1 MRQIF
6 KRLLAPL
13 LLMTA
18 LPTSVS
24 QADGIRL
31 VGPTGEV
38 QSSPSFSEQVER
50 ANSPLPVSDEP
61 SRFYGPTS
69 ANETLWSIAS
79 KLRPAN
85 NVSVQ
90 QTLLAIYR
98 LNPQA
103 FENQNIHSLVPG
115 STLRVPSLAQVRS
128 ASTEQAVTVMKAH
141 QDKLNATSRPI
152 APTPV
157 TRPVKVTPVTRP
169 VKVTPATPA
178 QAVSETVKVESQV
191 DTTPVKTPDVPQV
204 KTLEKQLEMSES
216 ELTALEEKN
225 HNLRLMLA
233 EVQSEVDGLKTE
245 LGDENR
251 IRSEVEK
258 LLAEEKAKLEE
269 QQRMQPSAFDQFLS
283 NGWMVAAAA
292 LIPGALIGLLIVMLL
307 GRRKEA
313 EPSASETQTEAPLT
327 PPPMSDS
334 DLDDLT
340 DDLTLDDD
348 LFSDSDDNSE
358 LLFDDTMGDDEND
371 VFGDLDDSDL
381 DFNLE
386 GEDGEDPFA
395 SIGDDGDLDTDFDD
409 FDSSNNGISV
419 KGSDKAL
426 GLEEMERALD
436 EVSPE
441 LEITDDEESDFDLSG
456 ENVGMSEDDLAELLA
471 SDEPTEDLGDSA
483 LDQSMLDDLF
493 SNLGDDDEVDEFD
506 LGLDEDSAAAPTEN
520 KQMSDAMSGTMASD
534 EDIDQLLAQFDEP
547 VIDESELETPSS
559 LDELESL
566 LESGADDTQDD
577 LSTSLLDEMLEQASD
592 DEVSLDP
599 LDELEALAGLSDDE
613 IEVSPT
619 DTELLDELLEA
630 DEEESLDE
638 FDPLSELEEL
648 AAFGQDEVVPE
659 LDENS
664 TDLLDELLE
673 SAPESDE
680 SLEWPEEELA
690 TAEESDLF
698 DELIGLDE
706 SDKAQEGDAAEPFDF
721 AAELDAAL
729 DSSEDFVELSVSE
742 PAIEEGNTEG
752 DLVDNTAIDDLL
764 DDVLPLEEASPKQD
778 EPTAEVEELV
788 ESIDSPMAGDEFE
801 PTEFNS
807 SHFVE
812 DLANVAPT
820 LDPLLDA
827 FPEDIEEASTAEA
840 ELDTDPQT
848 LQESLEDST
857 EALLEEAA
865 PSEPVLPTEQLV
877 DLPVEEGETGDIDD
891 IDAQDDQNDDWLQA
905 AIDEVES
912 PRQSID
918 EYEPTTQTETSEQ
931 ELLSD
936 HEIATTAPEL
946 DVEES
951 QEPQEEDWLQ
961 SAIDEVES
969 PQIDSELHE
978 VDSDERIASTSL
990 ATEVTEEALDGH
1002 PDDAMLSELDDTQ
1015 AQDDEL
1021 VDLVDDIAE
1030 PVSTDAEALLAQD
1043 IEDAQELEAT
1053 ATEMPLEEPVHETPT
1068 PNAVPNEFGTPV
1080 EEDWAE
1086 AETLFDGLVT
1096 DSELPQAQQEE
1107 SLAGLAEAEST
1118 AEQDDSLDDLELL
1131 EFDEEDALEALAD
1144 ESAQE
1149 ANAVLGEDAIG
1160 LDELALNEFGEDDE
1174 LAVLADEPGF
1184 AEPSLE
1190 SELEDIDLDE
1200 LDFPEFG
1207 EEEALASLEEE
1218 PMLSEVELSES
1229 ELATPPIDETE
1240 LLEQAESAVT
1250 DLGSIEF
1257 DESELPEFGE
1267 EDALSAMADGPS
1279 LADFELDEPVE
1290 EGEIDLADEVEFDEL
1305 ELPEFGEEEAL
1316 AAIADE
1322 PSYDAPVV
1330 EEEVFAAEEPAVESD
1345 ITSEESA
1352 LDDVLEPSEVA
1363 TDNVES
1369 AEEQAQAETTDDVFD
1384 FDELEL
1390 PEFGEDEALAAM
1402 ADEPSYDAP
1411 VVEEEVFAA
1420 EEPAVES
1427 EVTSEESALD
1437 DVLEPSEV
1445 ADDNV
1450 ESAEEQAQAETT
1462 DDAFDFD
1469 ELELP
1474 EFGEDEAL
1482 AAMADEPS
1490 YDAPVVEEDAF
1501 ATEEPAVESEIT
1513 SDESALD
1520 EVLEPSEAATDNVES
1535 AEEQAQAETTDDAFD
1550 FDELELPVFGED
1562 EALVAMAD
1570 EPSYDAPLVEEE
1582 AFAAEE
1588 PAVESEVTSEESA
1601 LDDVLEPSEAATDNV
1616 ESAEEQV
1623 QAEITDDAFDV
1634 DELELPEFGEDE
1646 AAEAVAS
1653 EPNIEPD
1660 AEPEAESD
1668 DFEIDDIELPEFGE
1682 EDAIVSVAE
1691 ELEEAPI
1698 TSEPEEQD
1706 YHFDSLELPSI
1717 EESGELNTVNKLHIN
1732 PSSYEEQDA
1741 LFDVFA
1747 QEAGFNIA
1755 EEEVLHS
1762 EFDEAAMA
1770 HLLSEDA
1777 LDDNFFPE
1785 SPDDEMAASAGM
1797 DIEAMLEVGGDDWN
1811 GFKLPDNPS
1820 AEVTSD
1826 VPAEE
1831 REIWSS
1837 EEALRQPNIDEENW
1851 AEQDDFDPKKNQYM
1865 TIDELM
1871 AQVDGDEVEFEEEDL
1886 KLDVGLDEFPDV
1898 IGDISNVDVD
1908 ENAEASGKLDL
1919 AKIYIEMNDAEGAI
1933 KLLEE
1938 AIVYGDDDVRREA
1951 KNLIDMINGR

>member
-98 LNPQA
+98 LNPLA

-157 TRPVKVTPVTRP
+157 TRPVKVTP
-169 VKVTPATPA
+169 ATPA
-178 QAVSETVKVESQV
+178 QAVSETVKVESPV
-191 DTTPVKTPDVPQV
+191 DTTPVKAPDVPQV

-547 VIDESELETPSS
+547 VIDESELETQSS

-599 LDELEALAGLSDDE
+599 LDELEALAGLTDDE

-706 SDKAQEGDAAEPFDF
+706 SDKAQEDDAAESFDF

-742 PAIEEGNTEG
+742 PAIEEVSAEV
-752 DLVDNTAIDDLL
+752 DSVDNTAIDELL
-764 DDVLPLEEASPKQD
+764 DDVLPLEEASPEQD
-778 EPTAEVEELV
+778 ELTAEVEELV
-788 ESIDSPMAGDEFE
+788 ESIDSPMADDEFE

-807 SHFVE
+807 SHFAE

-827 FPEDIEEASTAEA
+827 FPEDIEEVSTAEA
-840 ELDTDPQT
+840 ELNTDPQN
-848 LQESLEDST
+848 LQESLDDST
-857 EALLEEAA
+857 ESLLEEAA
-865 PSEPVLPTEQLV
+865 PSESVLPTELLA
-877 DLPVEEGETGDIDD
+877 DLPLEEGESGDADD
-891 IDAQDDQNDDWLQA
+891 IDAQDDQDDDWLQA

-918 EYEPTTQTETSEQ
+918 EYEPTTQTETAEQ

-1021 VDLVDDIAE
+1021 VDLIDDIAE

-1229 ELATPPIDETE
+1229 DLATPPIDETE

-1305 ELPEFGEEEAL
+1305 ELPEFGEDEAL
-1316 AAIADE
+1316 AAMADE
-1322 PSYDAPVV
+1322 PSYDAPVM
-1330 EEEVFAAEEPAVESD
+1330 EEDAFAAEEPAVESD
-1345 ITSEESA
+1345 ITSDDSA
-1352 LDDVLEPSEVA
+1352 LDEVLEPSEVA

-1668 DFEIDDIELPEFGE
+1668 DFEIDELDLPEFGE

-1717 EESGELNTVNKLHIN
+1717 EESGELNTVNKPHIN

-1755 EEEVLHS
+1755 EDEVLHS

-1770 HLLSEDA
+1770 DLLSEDA

>member
-141 QDKLNATSRPI
+141 QDKLNATPRPI
-152 APTPV
+152 AP
-157 TRPVKVTPVTRP
+157 TPVTRP

-178 QAVSETVKVESQV
+178 QAVSETVKVEPQI
-191 DTTPVKTPDVPQV
+191 DTTPVKTPEVPQV

-358 LLFDDTMGDDEND
+358 LLFDDSMGEDEND

-493 SNLGDDDEVDEFD
+493 SNLGDDDEADEFD

-547 VIDESELETPSS
+547 VIDESELDTQSS

-673 SAPESDE
+673 SAPEGDE
-680 SLEWPEEELA
+680 SLEWPEEELV

-706 SDKAQEGDAAEPFDF
+706 SDKAQEDDAAEPFDF

-742 PAIEEGNTEG
+742 PAIEEGNAEG
-752 DLVDNTAIDDLL
+752 DLVDNSAIDDLL

-778 EPTAEVEELV
+778 EPAVEVEELV
-788 ESIDSPMAGDEFE
+788 EAIDSPMAGDEFE

-827 FPEDIEEASTAEA
+827 FPEDIEEGSTAEA
-840 ELDTDPQT
+840 ELDTDPQP
-848 LQESLEDST
+848 LQESLDDSS

-865 PSEPVLPTEQLV
+865 PSEPVLPSSDPLA
-877 DLPVEEGETGDIDD
+877 DLPLEEGETSDVDD
-891 IDAQDDQNDDWLQA
+891 IDAQDDQDDDWLQA

-912 PRQSID
+912 PLDSID
-918 EYEPTTQTETSEQ
+918 EHESTTQTETSEQ

-936 HEIATTAPEL
+936 HEIATTTPEL

-969 PQIDSELHE
+969 PHIDLEQHE
-978 VDSDERIASTSL
+978 VDSDEHLASTPL
-990 ATEVTEEALDGH
+990 ATEVTEEALDEH
-1002 PDDAMLSELDDTQ
+1002 PDDAMLSELDDTP

-1043 IEDAQELEAT
+1043 IEDAQALEAPS
-1053 ATEMPLEEPVHETPT
+1053 AEMPLEEPVLETPT
-1068 PNAVPNEFGTPV
+1068 PNAVPNEFGTPI

-1086 AETLFDGLVT
+1086 AETLFDGLAT
-1096 DSELPQAQQEE
+1096 DSELPQTQQEE

-1131 EFDEEDALEALAD
+1131 EFDEDDALEALAD
-1144 ESAQE
+1144 ESVQE

-1160 LDELALNEFGEDDE
+1160 LDELALTEFGEDDE

-1229 ELATPPIDETE
+1229 DLATPPIDETE

-1250 DLGSIEF
+1250 DLDDIEF
-1257 DESELPEFGE
+1257 DENGLPEFGE
-1267 EDALSAMADGPS
+1267 EDALSAMADEPS
-1279 LADFELDEPVE
+1279 LADFELDEPVA
-1290 EGEIDLADEVEFDEL
+1290 EGEIDLADEV
-1305 ELPEFGEEEAL
+1305 
-1316 AAIADE
+1316 
-1322 PSYDAPVV
+1322 
-1330 EEEVFAAEEPAVESD
+1330 
-1345 ITSEESA
+1345 
-1352 LDDVLEPSEVA
+1352 
-1363 TDNVES
+1363 
-1369 AEEQAQAETTDDVFD
+1369 D

-1411 VVEEEVFAA
+1411 VVEEDAFAA

-1427 EVTSEESALD
+1427 ETTSDESTLDDVLEPSEAATDNAKSAEEQVQAETADDAFDVDELELPEFGEDEALAAMADEPSYDAPVVEEEAFATEEPAVESEITSDESALD
-1437 DVLEPSEV
+1437 DVLEPSKAV
-1445 ADDNV
+1445 TDNV
-1450 ESAEEQAQAETT
+1450 ESAEEQAQVETT

-1490 YDAPVVEEDAF
+1490 YDAPVVEEEAF
-1501 ATEEPAVESEIT
+1501 AAEEPAVESEIT

-1520 EVLEPSEAATDNVES
+1520 DVLEPSKAATDNVES

-1550 FDELELPVFGED
+1550 FDELELPEFGED
-1562 EALVAMAD
+1562 EALAAIVD
-1570 EPSYDAPLVEEE
+1570 EPSYDAPVVEEE

-1588 PAVESEVTSEESA
+1588 PAVEFEITSDESA
-1601 LDDVLEPSEAATDNV
+1601 LDDVLEPSKAATDNA
-1616 ESAEEQV
+1616 ESAEEQA
-1623 QAEITDDAFDV
+1623 QAETTDDAFDF

-1691 ELEEAPI
+1691 ELDEAPI

-1717 EESGELNTVNKLHIN
+1717 EESGELNTVNKPHIN

-1770 HLLSEDA
+1770 DLLSEEA

-1826 VPAEE
+1826 VPADE

-1908 ENAEASGKLDL
+1908 ENAEAAGKLDL

-1938 AIVYGDDDVRREA
+1938 AIVYGDDVVRREA

>member
-141 QDKLNATSRPI
+141 QDKLNATPRPI

-157 TRPVKVTPVTRP
+157 TRPVKVTP
-169 VKVTPATPA
+169 ATPV
-178 QAVSETVKVESQV
+178 QAVSETVKVESQI
-191 DTTPVKTPDVPQV
+191 DTTPVKAPEVPQV

-358 LLFDDTMGDDEND
+358 LLFDDSMGEDEND

-506 LGLDEDSAAAPTEN
+506 LGLDEDSAAAPTKN

-547 VIDESELETPSS
+547 VIDESELDTQSS

-673 SAPESDE
+673 SAPESEE

-706 SDKAQEGDAAEPFDF
+706 SDKAQEDD

-742 PAIEEGNTEG
+742 PAIEEGNAEG

-778 EPTAEVEELV
+778 EPAAEVEELV
-788 ESIDSPMAGDEFE
+788 EAIDSPMAGDEFE

-827 FPEDIEEASTAEA
+827 FPEDIEEGTAAEA
-840 ELDTDPQT
+840 ELDTDPQL
-848 LQESLEDST
+848 LQESLDDSS

-865 PSEPVLPTEQLV
+865 PSEPVLPSDPLA
-877 DLPVEEGETGDIDD
+877 DLPLEEGESGDVDD
-891 IDAQDDQNDDWLQA
+891 IDAQDDQDDDWLQA

-912 PRQSID
+912 PLDSID
-918 EYEPTTQTETSEQ
+918 EYQSTTQTETAEQ

-936 HEIATTAPEL
+936 HEIATTTPEL

-969 PQIDSELHE
+969 PHIDLEQHE
-978 VDSDERIASTSL
+978 VDSDEHLASTSL
-990 ATEVTEEALDGH
+990 ATEVTEEALDEH
-1002 PDDAMLSELDDTQ
+1002 PDDAMLSELDNTP
-1015 AQDDEL
+1015 AQDDAL

-1043 IEDAQELEAT
+1043 IEDAQALEAPS
-1053 ATEMPLEEPVHETPT
+1053 AEMHLEEPALETPT
-1068 PNAVPNEFGTPV
+1068 PNAVPNEFGTPI

-1086 AETLFDGLVT
+1086 AETLFDGLAT
-1096 DSELPQAQQEE
+1096 DSELPQTQQEE

-1131 EFDEEDALEALAD
+1131 EFDEDDALEALAD
-1144 ESAQE
+1144 ESVQE

-1160 LDELALNEFGEDDE
+1160 LDELALTEFGEDDE
-1174 LAVLADEPGF
+1174 LSVLADEPGF

-1229 ELATPPIDETE
+1229 DLATPPIDETE

-1250 DLGSIEF
+1250 DLDDIEF
-1257 DESELPEFGE
+1257 DENELPEFGE
-1267 EDALSAMADGPS
+1267 EDALSAMTDEPS

-1290 EGEIDLADEVEFDEL
+1290 EGEIDLADEV
-1305 ELPEFGEEEAL
+1305 
-1316 AAIADE
+1316 
-1322 PSYDAPVV
+1322 
-1330 EEEVFAAEEPAVESD
+1330 
-1345 ITSEESA
+1345 
-1352 LDDVLEPSEVA
+1352 
-1363 TDNVES
+1363 
-1369 AEEQAQAETTDDVFD
+1369 
-1384 FDELEL
+1384 
-1390 PEFGEDEALAAM
+1390 
-1402 ADEPSYDAP
+1402 
-1411 VVEEEVFAA
+1411 
-1420 EEPAVES
+1420 
-1427 EVTSEESALD
+1427 
-1437 DVLEPSEV
+1437 
-1445 ADDNV
+1445 
-1450 ESAEEQAQAETT
+1450 
-1462 DDAFDFD
+1462 DFD

-1501 ATEEPAVESEIT
+1501 AAEEPAVESEIT
-1513 SDESALD
+1513 SDKPTLD
-1520 EVLEPSEAATDNVES
+1520 E
-1535 AEEQAQAETTDDAFD
+1535 
-1550 FDELELPVFGED
+1550 
-1562 EALVAMAD
+1562 
-1570 EPSYDAPLVEEE
+1570 
-1582 AFAAEE
+1582 
-1588 PAVESEVTSEESA
+1588 
-1601 LDDVLEPSEAATDNV
+1601 VLEPSEAATDNV

-1623 QAEITDDAFDV
+1623 QAETTDDAFDV

-1646 AAEAVAS
+1646 ALAAMADEPSYDAPIVEEDAFAAEDPVVES
-1653 EPNIEPD
+1653 EITSEESALDDVLEPS
-1660 AEPEAESD
+1660 EAETDNVESAEEQAQTETTDDAFDVDELELPEFGEDEALAAMADEPSYDAPVVEEEAFATEEPVVESEITSD
-1668 DFEIDDIELPEFGE
+1668 ESALDDVLEPSKAATDNAESAEEQVQAETTDDAFDVDELELPEFGEDEALAAMADEPSYDAPVVEEEAFAAEEPAVESEITSEESALDDVLEPSKAATDNVENAEEQAQVETTDDEFDVDELELPEFGE

-1691 ELEEAPI
+1691 ELDEAPI

-1717 EESGELNTVNKLHIN
+1717 EESGELNTVNKPHIN

-1770 HLLSEDA
+1770 DLLSEEA

-1826 VPAEE
+1826 VPADE

-1908 ENAEASGKLDL
+1908 ENAEAAGKLDL

-1938 AIVYGDDDVRREA
+1938 AIVYGDDVVRREA

>member
-141 QDKLNATSRPI
+141 QDKLNATPRTI

-157 TRPVKVTPVTRP
+157 TRPVKA
-169 VKVTPATPA
+169 TPATPA
-178 QAVSETVKVESQV
+178 QAVSETVKVEPPV
-191 DTTPVKTPDVPQV
+191 DTTPVKTPEVPQV

-358 LLFDDTMGDDEND
+358 LLFDDSMGEDEND

-493 SNLGDDDEVDEFD
+493 SNLGDDDEADEFD

-547 VIDESELETPSS
+547 VIDESELDTQSS

-680 SLEWPEEELA
+680 SLEWPEEELV

-706 SDKAQEGDAAEPFDF
+706 SDKAQEDDAAEPFDF

-742 PAIEEGNTEG
+742 PAIEEGSPEG
-752 DLVDNTAIDDLL
+752 DLVDNSAIDDLL

-778 EPTAEVEELV
+778 EQAAEVEELV
-788 ESIDSPMAGDEFE
+788 EAIDSSMAGDEFE

-827 FPEDIEEASTAEA
+827 FPEDIEEGSTAEA
-840 ELDTDPQT
+840 ELDTDPQP
-848 LQESLEDST
+848 LQESLDDSS

-865 PSEPVLPTEQLV
+865 PSEPVLPSDPLA
-877 DLPVEEGETGDIDD
+877 DLPLKEGESGDADDIDD
-891 IDAQDDQNDDWLQA
+891 QDDQDDDWLQA

-912 PRQSID
+912 PLDSID
-918 EYEPTTQTETSEQ
+918 EYESTTQTETSEQ

-936 HEIATTAPEL
+936 HEIATTTPEL

-969 PQIDSELHE
+969 PHIDLEQHE
-978 VDSDERIASTSL
+978 VDSDEHLASTPL
-990 ATEVTEEALDGH
+990 ATEVTEEALDEH
-1002 PDDAMLSELDDTQ
+1002 PDDTMLSELDDTP

-1043 IEDAQELEAT
+1043 IEDAQALEAPS
-1053 ATEMPLEEPVHETPT
+1053 AEMPLEEPVLETPT
-1068 PNAVPNEFGTPV
+1068 PNAVPNEFGTPI

-1086 AETLFDGLVT
+1086 AETLFDALAT
-1096 DSELPQAQQEE
+1096 DSELPQTQQEE
-1107 SLAGLAEAEST
+1107 SLAGLTEAEST

-1131 EFDEEDALEALAD
+1131 EFDEDDALEALAD
-1144 ESAQE
+1144 ESVQE

-1160 LDELALNEFGEDDE
+1160 LDELALTEFGEDDE

-1229 ELATPPIDETE
+1229 DLATPPIDETE

-1250 DLGSIEF
+1250 DLDDIAF
-1257 DESELPEFGE
+1257 DENELPEFGE
-1267 EDALSAMADGPS
+1267 EDALSAMADEPS
-1279 LADFELDEPVE
+1279 LADFELDEPVA
-1290 EGEIDLADEVEFDEL
+1290 EGEIDLADEV
-1305 ELPEFGEEEAL
+1305 
-1316 AAIADE
+1316 
-1322 PSYDAPVV
+1322 
-1330 EEEVFAAEEPAVESD
+1330 
-1345 ITSEESA
+1345 
-1352 LDDVLEPSEVA
+1352 
-1363 TDNVES
+1363 
-1369 AEEQAQAETTDDVFD
+1369 
-1384 FDELEL
+1384 
-1390 PEFGEDEALAAM
+1390 
-1402 ADEPSYDAP
+1402 
-1411 VVEEEVFAA
+1411 
-1420 EEPAVES
+1420 
-1427 EVTSEESALD
+1427 
-1437 DVLEPSEV
+1437 
-1445 ADDNV
+1445 
-1450 ESAEEQAQAETT
+1450 
-1462 DDAFDFD
+1462 DFD

-1501 ATEEPAVESEIT
+1501 AAEEPVVESDIT

-1550 FDELELPVFGED
+1550 VDELELPEFGED
-1562 EALVAMAD
+1562 EALAAMAD
-1570 EPSYDAPLVEEE
+1570 EPSYDAPVVEED
-1582 AFAAEE
+1582 AFATGE
-1588 PAVESEVTSEESA
+1588 PAVESEITSEESA
-1601 LDDVLEPSEAATDNV
+1601 LDDVLEPSKAATDNAESEEEQAQTETTDDAFDVDELELPEFGEDEALAAMADEPSYDAPVVEEDAFAAEEPAVESETTSDESALDKVLEPSKAATDNV

-1634 DELELPEFGEDE
+1634 DELELPEFGEDEALAAMADEPSYDAPVVEEDAFAAEEPAVESEITSEESALDEGLEPSKAATDNVESAEEQAQVETTDDAFDFDELELPEFGEDE

-1691 ELEEAPI
+1691 ELDEAPI

-1717 EESGELNTVNKLHIN
+1717 EESGELNTVNKPHIN

-1755 EEEVLHS
+1755 EDEVLHS

-1770 HLLSEDA
+1770 DLLSEEA

-1826 VPAEE
+1826 VPADE

-1908 ENAEASGKLDL
+1908 ENAEAAGKLDL

-1938 AIVYGDDDVRREA
+1938 AIVYGDDVVRREA

>member
-157 TRPVKVTPVTRP
+157 TRPVKVTP
-169 VKVTPATPA
+169 ATPA
-178 QAVSETVKVESQV
+178 QAVSETVKVEPQI

-547 VIDESELETPSS
+547 VIDESELETQSS

-599 LDELEALAGLSDDE
+599 LDELEALAGLTDDE

-706 SDKAQEGDAAEPFDF
+706 SDKAQEDDAAESFDF

-742 PAIEEGNTEG
+742 PAIEEVSAEV
-752 DLVDNTAIDDLL
+752 DSVDNTAIDELL
-764 DDVLPLEEASPKQD
+764 DDVLPLEEASPEQD
-778 EPTAEVEELV
+778 ELTAEVEELV
-788 ESIDSPMAGDEFE
+788 ESIDSPMADDEFE

-807 SHFVE
+807 SHFAE

-827 FPEDIEEASTAEA
+827 FPEDIEEVSTAEA
-840 ELDTDPQT
+840 ELNTDPQN
-848 LQESLEDST
+848 LQESLDDST
-857 EALLEEAA
+857 ESLLEEAA
-865 PSEPVLPTEQLV
+865 PSESVLPTELLA
-877 DLPVEEGETGDIDD
+877 DLPLEEGESGDSDD
-891 IDAQDDQNDDWLQA
+891 IDAQDDQDDDWLQA

-918 EYEPTTQTETSEQ
+918 EYEPTTQTETAEQ

-1717 EESGELNTVNKLHIN
+1717 EESGELNTVNKPHIN

-1898 IGDISNVDVD
+1898 IGGISNVDVD

>member
-141 QDKLNATSRPI
+141 QDKLNATPRPI
-152 APTPV
+152 AP
-157 TRPVKVTPVTRP
+157 TPVTRP

-178 QAVSETVKVESQV
+178 QAVSETVKVEPPV
-191 DTTPVKTPDVPQV
+191 DTTPVKAPEAPQV

-358 LLFDDTMGDDEND
+358 LLFDDSMGEDEND

-493 SNLGDDDEVDEFD
+493 SNLGDDDEADEFD

-547 VIDESELETPSS
+547 VIDESELDTQSS

-566 LESGADDTQDD
+566 LESGADDKQDD

-599 LDELEALAGLSDDE
+599 LDELEALAGLNDDE

-680 SLEWPEEELA
+680 SLEWPEEELV

-706 SDKAQEGDAAEPFDF
+706 SDKAQEDDAAEPFDF

-742 PAIEEGNTEG
+742 PAIEEGSPEG
-752 DLVDNTAIDDLL
+752 DLVDNSAIDDLL

-778 EPTAEVEELV
+778 EQAAEVEELV
-788 ESIDSPMAGDEFE
+788 EAIDSSMAGDEFE

-827 FPEDIEEASTAEA
+827 FPEDIEEGCNAEA
-840 ELDTDPQT
+840 ELDTDPQP
-848 LQESLEDST
+848 LQESLDDSS

-865 PSEPVLPTEQLV
+865 PSEPVLPSDPLA
-877 DLPVEEGETGDIDD
+877 DLPLEEGETSDVDD
-891 IDAQDDQNDDWLQA
+891 IDAQDDQDDDWLQA

-912 PRQSID
+912 PLDSID
-918 EYEPTTQTETSEQ
+918 EHESTTQTETSEQ

-936 HEIATTAPEL
+936 HEIATTTPEL

-969 PQIDSELHE
+969 PHIDLEQHE
-978 VDSDERIASTSL
+978 VDSDEHLASTPL
-990 ATEVTEEALDGH
+990 ATEVTEEALDEH
-1002 PDDAMLSELDDTQ
+1002 PDDTMLSELDDTP
-1015 AQDDEL
+1015 AQDDAL

-1043 IEDAQELEAT
+1043 IEDAQALEAPS
-1053 ATEMPLEEPVHETPT
+1053 AEMPLEEPVHETPT
-1068 PNAVPNEFGTPV
+1068 PNAVPNEFGTPI

-1086 AETLFDGLVT
+1086 AETLFDGLAT
-1096 DSELPQAQQEE
+1096 DSELPQTQQEE

-1131 EFDEEDALEALAD
+1131 EFDEDDALDALAD
-1144 ESAQE
+1144 ESVQE

-1160 LDELALNEFGEDDE
+1160 LDELALTEFGEDDE

-1218 PMLSEVELSES
+1218 PMISEVELSES
-1229 ELATPPIDETE
+1229 DLATPPIDETE

-1250 DLGSIEF
+1250 DLDDIEF
-1257 DESELPEFGE
+1257 DENELPEFGE
-1267 EDALSAMADGPS
+1267 EDALSAMADEPS

-1290 EGEIDLADEVEFDEL
+1290 EGEIDLADEVDFDEL
-1305 ELPEFGEEEAL
+1305 DLPEFGEDEAL
-1316 AAIADE
+1316 AAMADE

-1330 EEEVFAAEEPAVESD
+1330 EEDAFATEEPAVESET
-1345 ITSEESA
+1345 TSDEST
-1352 LDDVLEPSEVA
+1352 LDDVLEPSEAATDNAKSAEEQVQAETTDDAFDVDELELPEFGEDEALAAMADEPSYDAPVVEEDAFAAEESAVESEVTSEESALDEELEPSEAA

-1369 AEEQAQAETTDDVFD
+1369 AEEQAQAETTDDAFD
-1384 FDELEL
+1384 VDELEL

-1411 VVEEEVFAA
+1411 VVEEEAFAA

-1427 EVTSEESALD
+1427 ETTSEESALD
-1437 DVLEPSEV
+1437 DVLEPSK
-1445 ADDNV
+1445 AATDNA

-1501 ATEEPAVESEIT
+1501 AAEEPAVESEVT
-1513 SDESALD
+1513 SEESALG
-1520 EVLEPSEAATDNVES
+1520 EELEPSEAATDNVES
-1535 AEEQAQAETTDDAFD
+1535 AEEQAQVETTDDAFD
-1550 FDELELPVFGED
+1550 F
-1562 EALVAMAD
+1562 
-1570 EPSYDAPLVEEE
+1570 
-1582 AFAAEE
+1582 
-1588 PAVESEVTSEESA
+1588 
-1601 LDDVLEPSEAATDNV
+1601 
-1616 ESAEEQV
+1616 
-1623 QAEITDDAFDV
+1623 

-1691 ELEEAPI
+1691 ELDEAPI

-1706 YHFDSLELPSI
+1706 YHFDSLKLPSI
-1717 EESGELNTVNKLHIN
+1717 EESGELNTVNKPHIN

-1755 EEEVLHS
+1755 EDEVLHS

-1770 HLLSEDA
+1770 DLLSEEA

-1826 VPAEE
+1826 VPADE

-1908 ENAEASGKLDL
+1908 ENAEAAGKLDL

-1938 AIVYGDDDVRREA
+1938 AIVYGDDVVRREA

>member
-157 TRPVKVTPVTRP
+157 TRPVKVTP
-169 VKVTPATPA
+169 ATPA
-178 QAVSETVKVESQV
+178 QAVSETVKVEPQV
-191 DTTPVKTPDVPQV
+191 DTTPVKAPDVPQV

-358 LLFDDTMGDDEND
+358 LLFDDTMGEDEND

-493 SNLGDDDEVDEFD
+493 SNLGDDDEADEFD

-706 SDKAQEGDAAEPFDF
+706 SDKAQEDDAAESFDF

-742 PAIEEGNTEG
+742 PAIEEVSAEV
-752 DLVDNTAIDDLL
+752 DSVDNTAIDELL
-764 DDVLPLEEASPKQD
+764 DDVLPLEDASPEQD
-778 EPTAEVEELV
+778 EVTAEVEELV
-788 ESIDSPMAGDEFE
+788 ESIDSPMADDEFE

-807 SHFVE
+807 SHFAE

-827 FPEDIEEASTAEA
+827 FPEDIEEVSTAEA
-840 ELDTDPQT
+840 ELNTDPQN
-848 LQESLEDST
+848 LQESLDDST
-857 EALLEEAA
+857 ESLLEEAA
-865 PSEPVLPTEQLV
+865 PSESVLPTELLA
-877 DLPVEEGETGDIDD
+877 DLPLEEGESGDADD
-891 IDAQDDQNDDWLQA
+891 IDAQDDQDDDWLQA

-918 EYEPTTQTETSEQ
+918 EYEPTTQTETAEQ

-1021 VDLVDDIAE
+1021 VDLIDDIAE

-1229 ELATPPIDETE
+1229 DLATPPIDETE

-1305 ELPEFGEEEAL
+1305 ELPEFGEDEAL
-1316 AAIADE
+1316 AAMADE
-1322 PSYDAPVV
+1322 PSYDAPVM
-1330 EEEVFAAEEPAVESD
+1330 EEDAFAAEEPAVESD
-1345 ITSEESA
+1345 ITSDDSA
-1352 LDDVLEPSEVA
+1352 LDEVLEPSEVA

-1535 AEEQAQAETTDDAFD
+1535 VEEQAQAETTDDAFD
-1550 FDELELPVFGED
+1550 F
-1562 EALVAMAD
+1562 
-1570 EPSYDAPLVEEE
+1570 
-1582 AFAAEE
+1582 
-1588 PAVESEVTSEESA
+1588 
-1601 LDDVLEPSEAATDNV
+1601 
-1616 ESAEEQV
+1616 
-1623 QAEITDDAFDV
+1623 

-1668 DFEIDDIELPEFGE
+1668 DFEIDELDLPEFGE

-1691 ELEEAPI
+1691 ELDEAPI

-1717 EESGELNTVNKLHIN
+1717 EESGELNTVNKPHIN

-1755 EEEVLHS
+1755 EDEVLHS

-1770 HLLSEDA
+1770 DLLSEDA

>member
-141 QDKLNATSRPI
+141 QDKLNATPRPI

-157 TRPVKVTPVTRP
+157 TRPVKVTP
-169 VKVTPATPA
+169 ATPV
-178 QAVSETVKVESQV
+178 QAVSETVKVEPPV
-191 DTTPVKTPDVPQV
+191 DTTPVKAPEVPQV

-358 LLFDDTMGDDEND
+358 LLFDDSMGEDEND

-493 SNLGDDDEVDEFD
+493 SNLGDDDEADEFD

-547 VIDESELETPSS
+547 VIDESELDTQSS

-630 DEEESLDE
+630 DEEESLDD

-680 SLEWPEEELA
+680 SLEWPEEELV

-706 SDKAQEGDAAEPFDF
+706 SDKAQEDDAAEPFDF

-742 PAIEEGNTEG
+742 PAIEEGNAEG

-778 EPTAEVEELV
+778 EPAAEVEELV
-788 ESIDSPMAGDEFE
+788 EAIDSPMAGDEFE

-827 FPEDIEEASTAEA
+827 FPEDIEEGSAAEA
-840 ELDTDPQT
+840 ELDTDPQP
-848 LQESLEDST
+848 LQESLDDSS

-865 PSEPVLPTEQLV
+865 PSEPVLPSDPLA
-877 DLPVEEGETGDIDD
+877 DLPLEEGESGDADDIDD
-891 IDAQDDQNDDWLQA
+891 QDDQDDDWLQA

-912 PRQSID
+912 PLDSID
-918 EYEPTTQTETSEQ
+918 EYESTTQTESAEQ

-936 HEIATTAPEL
+936 HEIATTTPEL

-951 QEPQEEDWLQ
+951 LEPQEEDWLQ

-969 PQIDSELHE
+969 PHIDLEQHE
-978 VDSDERIASTSL
+978 VDSDEHLASTPL
-990 ATEVTEEALDGH
+990 ATEVTEEALDEH
-1002 PDDAMLSELDDTQ
+1002 PDDTMLSELDDTP

-1043 IEDAQELEAT
+1043 IEDAQALEAPS
-1053 ATEMPLEEPVHETPT
+1053 AEMPLEEPVLETPT
-1068 PNAVPNEFGTPV
+1068 PNAVPNEFGTPI

-1086 AETLFDGLVT
+1086 AETLFDGLAT
-1096 DSELPQAQQEE
+1096 DSELPQTQQEE

-1131 EFDEEDALEALAD
+1131 EFDEDDALEALAD
-1144 ESAQE
+1144 ESVQE

-1160 LDELALNEFGEDDE
+1160 LDELALTEFGEDDE

-1229 ELATPPIDETE
+1229 DLATPPIDETE

-1250 DLGSIEF
+1250 DLDDIEF
-1257 DESELPEFGE
+1257 DENELPEFGE
-1267 EDALSAMADGPS
+1267 EDALSAMADEPS
-1279 LADFELDEPVE
+1279 LADFELDEPVA
-1290 EGEIDLADEVEFDEL
+1290 EGEIDLADEVDFGEL
-1305 ELPEFGEEEAL
+1305 ELPEFGEDEAL
-1316 AAIADE
+1316 AAMADE
-1322 PSYDAPVV
+1322 PSYDAPIV
-1330 EEEVFAAEEPAVESD
+1330 EEDAFAAEEPAVESD

-1352 LDDVLEPSEVA
+1352 LDEVLEPSEAA
-1363 TDNVES
+1363 TDNAKS
-1369 AEEQAQAETTDDVFD
+1369 AEEQAQAETTDDAFD
-1384 FDELEL
+1384 VDELEL

-1411 VVEEEVFAA
+1411 VVEEEAFATG
-1420 EEPAVES
+1420 EPAVES
-1427 EVTSEESALD
+1427 EITSDESALD
-1437 DVLEPSEV
+1437 EELEPSK
-1445 ADDNV
+1445 AATDNV

-1462 DDAFDFD
+1462 DDAFDVD

-1501 ATEEPAVESEIT
+1501 AAEEPVVESEVT
-1513 SDESALD
+1513 SEESALD
-1520 EVLEPSEAATDNVES
+1520 EELEPSEAATDNVES

-1550 FDELELPVFGED
+1550 F
-1562 EALVAMAD
+1562 
-1570 EPSYDAPLVEEE
+1570 
-1582 AFAAEE
+1582 
-1588 PAVESEVTSEESA
+1588 
-1601 LDDVLEPSEAATDNV
+1601 
-1616 ESAEEQV
+1616 
-1623 QAEITDDAFDV
+1623 

-1691 ELEEAPI
+1691 ELDEAPI

-1717 EESGELNTVNKLHIN
+1717 EESGELNTVNKPHIN

-1755 EEEVLHS
+1755 EDEVLHS

-1770 HLLSEDA
+1770 DLLSEEA

-1811 GFKLPDNPS
+1811 GFKLPDTPS

-1826 VPAEE
+1826 VPADE

-1908 ENAEASGKLDL
+1908 ENAEAAGKLDL

-1938 AIVYGDDDVRREA
+1938 AIVYGDDVVRREA

>member
-103 FENQNIHSLVPG
+103 FENQNIHSLVSG

-141 QDKLNATSRPI
+141 QDKLNTTPRPI
-152 APTPV
+152 AP
-157 TRPVKVTPVTRP
+157 TPVTRP

-178 QAVSETVKVESQV
+178 QAVSETVKVEPQI
-191 DTTPVKTPDVPQV
+191 DTTSVKAPEVPQV

-358 LLFDDTMGDDEND
+358 LLFDDSMGEDEND

-493 SNLGDDDEVDEFD
+493 SNLGDDDEADEFD

-547 VIDESELETPSS
+547 VIDESELDTQSS

-630 DEEESLDE
+630 DEEESLDD

-680 SLEWPEEELA
+680 SLEWPDEELV

-706 SDKAQEGDAAEPFDF
+706 SDKAQEDDAAEPFDF

-742 PAIEEGNTEG
+742 PAIEEGNAEG
-752 DLVDNTAIDDLL
+752 DLVGNSAIDDLL

-778 EPTAEVEELV
+778 EPAAEVEELV
-788 ESIDSPMAGDEFE
+788 EAIDSPMAGDEFE

-827 FPEDIEEASTAEA
+827 FPEDIEEGSTAEA
-840 ELDTDPQT
+840 ELDTDPQP
-848 LQESLEDST
+848 LQESLDDSS

-865 PSEPVLPTEQLV
+865 PSEPVLPSDPLA
-877 DLPVEEGETGDIDD
+877 DLPLEEGESGDADDIDD
-891 IDAQDDQNDDWLQA
+891 QDDQDDDWLQA

-912 PRQSID
+912 PLDSID
-918 EYEPTTQTETSEQ
+918 EYQSTTQTETAEQ

-936 HEIATTAPEL
+936 HEIATTTPEL

-951 QEPQEEDWLQ
+951 LEPQEEDWLQ

-969 PQIDSELHE
+969 PHIDLEQHE
-978 VDSDERIASTSL
+978 VDSDEHLASTPL
-990 ATEVTEEALDGH
+990 ATEVTEEALDEH
-1002 PDDAMLSELDDTQ
+1002 PDDSMLSEIDDTP

-1043 IEDAQELEAT
+1043 IEDAQALEAPS
-1053 ATEMPLEEPVHETPT
+1053 AEMPLEEPVLETPT
-1068 PNAVPNEFGTPV
+1068 PNAVPNEFGTPI

-1086 AETLFDGLVT
+1086 AETLFDGLAT
-1096 DSELPQAQQEE
+1096 DSELPQTQQEE

-1131 EFDEEDALEALAD
+1131 EFDEDDALEALAD
-1144 ESAQE
+1144 ESVQE

-1160 LDELALNEFGEDDE
+1160 LDELALTEFGEDDE
-1174 LAVLADEPGF
+1174 LSVLADEPGF

-1229 ELATPPIDETE
+1229 DLATPPIDETE

-1250 DLGSIEF
+1250 DLDDIEF
-1257 DESELPEFGE
+1257 DENELPEFGE
-1267 EDALSAMADGPS
+1267 EDALSAMADEPS

-1290 EGEIDLADEVEFDEL
+1290 EGEIDLADEV
-1305 ELPEFGEEEAL
+1305 
-1316 AAIADE
+1316 
-1322 PSYDAPVV
+1322 
-1330 EEEVFAAEEPAVESD
+1330 
-1345 ITSEESA
+1345 
-1352 LDDVLEPSEVA
+1352 
-1363 TDNVES
+1363 
-1369 AEEQAQAETTDDVFD
+1369 D

-1411 VVEEEVFAA
+1411 VVEEEAFAT
-1420 EEPAVES
+1420 EKPTVES
-1427 EVTSEESALD
+1427 EITSDESALD
-1437 DVLEPSEV
+1437 DVLEPTE
-1445 ADDNV
+1445 AATDNV
-1450 ESAEEQAQAETT
+1450 ESAEDQAQAETT
-1462 DDAFDFD
+1462 DDAFDVD

-1490 YDAPVVEEDAF
+1490 YDAPVVEEEAF
-1501 ATEEPAVESEIT
+1501 AAEESAVESEVT
-1513 SDESALD
+1513 SEESALD
-1520 EVLEPSEAATDNVES
+1520 EELEPSEAATDNVES
-1535 AEEQAQAETTDDAFD
+1535 AEDQAQAETTDDAFD
-1550 FDELELPVFGED
+1550 VDELELPEFGED
-1562 EALVAMAD
+1562 EALAAMAD
-1570 EPSYDAPLVEEE
+1570 EPSYDAPVVEEE

-1588 PAVESEVTSEESA
+1588 PAVESEITSEESA

-1623 QAEITDDAFDV
+1623 QAETTDDAFDV
-1634 DELELPEFGEDE
+1634 DELELPEFGEDEALAAMADEPSYDAPVVEEEAFAAEKPTVESEITSDESALDEELEPSEAATDNVESAEEQAQVETTDDAFDFDELELPEFGEDE

-1691 ELEEAPI
+1691 ELDEAPI

-1717 EESGELNTVNKLHIN
+1717 EESGELNTVNKPHIN

-1770 HLLSEDA
+1770 DLLSEEA

-1826 VPAEE
+1826 VPADE

-1908 ENAEASGKLDL
+1908 ENAEAAGKLDL

-1938 AIVYGDDDVRREA
+1938 AIVYGDDVVRREA

>member
-141 QDKLNATSRPI
+141 QDKLNATPRPI

-157 TRPVKVTPVTRP
+157 TRPVKA
-169 VKVTPATPA
+169 TPATPA
-178 QAVSETVKVESQV
+178 QAVSETVKVEPPV
-191 DTTPVKTPDVPQV
+191 DTTPVKAPEVPQV

-313 EPSASETQTEAPLT
+313 EPSVSETQTEAPLT

-358 LLFDDTMGDDEND
+358 LLFDDSMGEDEND

-493 SNLGDDDEVDEFD
+493 SNLGDDDEADEFD

-547 VIDESELETPSS
+547 VIDESELDTQSS

-680 SLEWPEEELA
+680 SLEWPVEELA

-706 SDKAQEGDAAEPFDF
+706 SDKAQEDDAAEPFDF

-742 PAIEEGNTEG
+742 PAIEEGNAEG

-778 EPTAEVEELV
+778 EPAAEVEELV
-788 ESIDSPMAGDEFE
+788 EAIDSPMAGDEFE

-827 FPEDIEEASTAEA
+827 FPEDIEEGSTAEA
-840 ELDTDPQT
+840 ELDTDPQP
-848 LQESLEDST
+848 LQESLDDSS

-865 PSEPVLPTEQLV
+865 PSEPVLPSDPLA
-877 DLPVEEGETGDIDD
+877 DLPLKEGESGDADDIDD
-891 IDAQDDQNDDWLQA
+891 QDDQDDDWLQA

-912 PRQSID
+912 PLDSID
-918 EYEPTTQTETSEQ
+918 EYESTTQTETSEQ

-936 HEIATTAPEL
+936 HEIATTTPEL

-969 PQIDSELHE
+969 PHIDLEQHE
-978 VDSDERIASTSL
+978 VDSDEHLASTPL
-990 ATEVTEEALDGH
+990 ATEVTEEALDEH
-1002 PDDAMLSELDDTQ
+1002 PDDAMLSELDDTP
-1015 AQDDEL
+1015 AQDEEL

-1043 IEDAQELEAT
+1043 IEDAQALEAPS
-1053 ATEMPLEEPVHETPT
+1053 AEMPLEEPVLETPT
-1068 PNAVPNEFGTPV
+1068 PNAVPNEFGTPI

-1086 AETLFDGLVT
+1086 AETLFDGLAT
-1096 DSELPQAQQEE
+1096 DSELPQTQQEG
-1107 SLAGLAEAEST
+1107 SLAGLTEAEST

-1131 EFDEEDALEALAD
+1131 EFDEDDALEALAD
-1144 ESAQE
+1144 ESVQE

-1160 LDELALNEFGEDDE
+1160 LDELALTEFGEDDE

-1229 ELATPPIDETE
+1229 DLATPPIDETE

-1250 DLGSIEF
+1250 DLDDIEF
-1257 DESELPEFGE
+1257 DENELPEFGE
-1267 EDALSAMADGPS
+1267 EDALSAMADEPS
-1279 LADFELDEPVE
+1279 LADFELDEPVA
-1290 EGEIDLADEVEFDEL
+1290 EGEIDLADEV
-1305 ELPEFGEEEAL
+1305 
-1316 AAIADE
+1316 
-1322 PSYDAPVV
+1322 
-1330 EEEVFAAEEPAVESD
+1330 
-1345 ITSEESA
+1345 
-1352 LDDVLEPSEVA
+1352 
-1363 TDNVES
+1363 
-1369 AEEQAQAETTDDVFD
+1369 
-1384 FDELEL
+1384 
-1390 PEFGEDEALAAM
+1390 
-1402 ADEPSYDAP
+1402 
-1411 VVEEEVFAA
+1411 
-1420 EEPAVES
+1420 
-1427 EVTSEESALD
+1427 
-1437 DVLEPSEV
+1437 
-1445 ADDNV
+1445 
-1450 ESAEEQAQAETT
+1450 
-1462 DDAFDFD
+1462 DFD

-1501 ATEEPAVESEIT
+1501 AAEEQAVESETT
-1513 SDESALD
+1513 SDESTLD
-1520 EVLEPSEAATDNVES
+1520 DVLEPSEAATDNAKS
-1535 AEEQAQAETTDDAFD
+1535 AEEQVQAETTDDAFD
-1550 FDELELPVFGED
+1550 VDELELPEFGED
-1562 EALVAMAD
+1562 EALAAMAD
-1570 EPSYDAPLVEEE
+1570 EPSYDAPVVEEDAFAAEEPAVESETTSDESTLDDVLEPSKAATDNAESAEEQVQAETTDDAFDVDELELPEFGEDEALAAMADEPSYDAPVVEEE

-1588 PAVESEVTSEESA
+1588 PAVESKTTSDESA
-1601 LDDVLEPSEAATDNV
+1601 LDKVLEPSEAATDNV

-1634 DELELPEFGEDE
+1634 DELELPEFGEDEALAAMADEPSYDAPVVEEDAFAAEEPAVESEITSEESALDDVLEPSKAATDNVESAEEQAQVETTDDAFDFDELELPEFGEDE

-1691 ELEEAPI
+1691 ELDEAPI

-1717 EESGELNTVNKLHIN
+1717 EESGELNTVNKPHIN

-1770 HLLSEDA
+1770 DLLSEEA

-1811 GFKLPDNPS
+1811 GFKLPDTPS

-1826 VPAEE
+1826 VPADE

-1908 ENAEASGKLDL
+1908 ENAEAAGKLDL

-1938 AIVYGDDDVRREA
+1938 AIVYGDDVVRREA

>member
-141 QDKLNATSRPI
+141 QDKLNATPRPI
-152 APTPV
+152 AP
-157 TRPVKVTPVTRP
+157 TPVTRP

-178 QAVSETVKVESQV
+178 QAVSETVKVEPQIG
-191 DTTPVKTPDVPQV
+191 TTPVKAPEVPQV

-547 VIDESELETPSS
+547 VIDESELETQSS

-599 LDELEALAGLSDDE
+599 LDELEALAGLTDDE

-706 SDKAQEGDAAEPFDF
+706 SDKAQEDDAAESFDF

-742 PAIEEGNTEG
+742 PAIEEVSAEV
-752 DLVDNTAIDDLL
+752 DSVDNTAIDELL
-764 DDVLPLEEASPKQD
+764 DDVLPLEEASPEQD
-778 EPTAEVEELV
+778 ELTAEVEELV
-788 ESIDSPMAGDEFE
+788 ESIDSPMADDEFE

-807 SHFVE
+807 SHFAE

-827 FPEDIEEASTAEA
+827 FPEDIEEVSTAEA
-840 ELDTDPQT
+840 ELNTDPQN
-848 LQESLEDST
+848 LQESLDDST
-857 EALLEEAA
+857 ESLLEEAA
-865 PSEPVLPTEQLV
+865 PSESVLPTELLA
-877 DLPVEEGETGDIDD
+877 DLPLEEGESGDADD
-891 IDAQDDQNDDWLQA
+891 IDAQDDQDDDWLQA

-912 PRQSID
+912 PRLSID
-918 EYEPTTQTETSEQ
+918 EYEPTTQTETAEQ

-1345 ITSEESA
+1345 ITSDDSA
-1352 LDDVLEPSEVA
+1352 LDEVLEPSEVA

-1717 EESGELNTVNKLHIN
+1717 EESGELNTVNKPHIN

-1755 EEEVLHS
+1755 EDEVLHS

-1770 HLLSEDA
+1770 DLLSEDA

-1811 GFKLPDNPS
+1811 GFKLPDTPS

-1826 VPAEE
+1826 VPADE

>member
-141 QDKLNATSRPI
+141 QDKLNATPRPI
-152 APTPV
+152 AST
-157 TRPVKVTPVTRP
+157 TVTRP

-178 QAVSETVKVESQV
+178 QAVSETVKVEPPV
-191 DTTPVKTPDVPQV
+191 DTTPVKAPEAPQV

-358 LLFDDTMGDDEND
+358 LLFDDTMGEDEND

-493 SNLGDDDEVDEFD
+493 SNLGDDDEADEFD

-547 VIDESELETPSS
+547 VIDESELDTQSS

-566 LESGADDTQDD
+566 LESGADDTPDD

-659 LDENS
+659 LDGNS

-680 SLEWPEEELA
+680 SLEWPVEELA

-706 SDKAQEGDAAEPFDF
+706 SDKAQEDDAAEPFDF

-742 PAIEEGNTEG
+742 PAIEEGNAEG

-778 EPTAEVEELV
+778 EPAAEAAELV
-788 ESIDSPMAGDEFE
+788 EAIDSPMAGDEFE

-827 FPEDIEEASTAEA
+827 FPEDIEEGSAAEA
-840 ELDTDPQT
+840 ELDTDPQL
-848 LQESLEDST
+848 LQESLDDSS

-865 PSEPVLPTEQLV
+865 PSEPLLPSDPLA
-877 DLPVEEGETGDIDD
+877 DLPLKEGESGDDDDIDD
-891 IDAQDDQNDDWLQA
+891 QDDQDDDWLQA

-912 PRQSID
+912 PLDSID
-918 EYEPTTQTETSEQ
+918 EYQSTTQTETSEQ

-936 HEIATTAPEL
+936 HEIATTTPEL
-946 DVEES
+946 DVDES

-969 PQIDSELHE
+969 PHIDLEQHE
-978 VDSDERIASTSL
+978 VDSDEHLASTPL
-990 ATEVTEEALDGH
+990 ATEVTEEALDEH
-1002 PDDAMLSELDDTQ
+1002 PDDTMLSELDDTP

-1030 PVSTDAEALLAQD
+1030 PISTDAEALLAQD
-1043 IEDAQELEAT
+1043 IEDAQALEAPS
-1053 ATEMPLEEPVHETPT
+1053 AEMPLEEPVLETPT
-1068 PNAVPNEFGTPV
+1068 PNAVPNEFGTPI

-1086 AETLFDGLVT
+1086 AETLFDGLAT
-1096 DSELPQAQQEE
+1096 DSELPQTQQEE

-1131 EFDEEDALEALAD
+1131 EFDEDDALEALAD
-1144 ESAQE
+1144 ESVQE

-1160 LDELALNEFGEDDE
+1160 LDELALTEFGEDDE

-1229 ELATPPIDETE
+1229 DFATPPIDETE

-1250 DLGSIEF
+1250 DLDDIEF
-1257 DESELPEFGE
+1257 DENELPEFGE
-1267 EDALSAMADGPS
+1267 EDALSAMADEPS
-1279 LADFELDEPVE
+1279 LADFELDEPVA
-1290 EGEIDLADEVEFDEL
+1290 EGEIDLADEV
-1305 ELPEFGEEEAL
+1305 
-1316 AAIADE
+1316 
-1322 PSYDAPVV
+1322 
-1330 EEEVFAAEEPAVESD
+1330 
-1345 ITSEESA
+1345 
-1352 LDDVLEPSEVA
+1352 
-1363 TDNVES
+1363 
-1369 AEEQAQAETTDDVFD
+1369 D

-1402 ADEPSYDAP
+1402 ADEPSYEAP
-1411 VVEEEVFAA
+1411 VVEEDAFAA
-1420 EEPAVES
+1420 EEPAVEF
-1427 EVTSEESALD
+1427 EITSDESALD
-1437 DVLEPSEV
+1437 DVLEPSKAV
-1445 ADDNV
+1445 TDNV
-1450 ESAEEQAQAETT
+1450 ESAEEQAQVETT

-1490 YDAPVVEEDAF
+1490 YDAPVVEEEAF
-1501 ATEEPAVESEIT
+1501 AAEEPAVESEIT

-1520 EVLEPSEAATDNVES
+1520 DVLEPSKAATDNVES
-1535 AEEQAQAETTDDAFD
+1535 AEEQAQVETTDDAFD
-1550 FDELELPVFGED
+1550 FDEL
-1562 EALVAMAD
+1562 
-1570 EPSYDAPLVEEE
+1570 
-1582 AFAAEE
+1582 
-1588 PAVESEVTSEESA
+1588 
-1601 LDDVLEPSEAATDNV
+1601 
-1616 ESAEEQV
+1616 
-1623 QAEITDDAFDV
+1623 
-1634 DELELPEFGEDE
+1634 
-1646 AAEAVAS
+1646 
-1653 EPNIEPD
+1653 
-1660 AEPEAESD
+1660 
-1668 DFEIDDIELPEFGE
+1668 
-1682 EDAIVSVAE
+1682 
-1691 ELEEAPI
+1691 
-1698 TSEPEEQD
+1698 
-1706 YHFDSLELPSI
+1706 
-1717 EESGELNTVNKLHIN
+1717 
-1732 PSSYEEQDA
+1732 
-1741 LFDVFA
+1741 
-1747 QEAGFNIA
+1747 
-1755 EEEVLHS
+1755 
-1762 EFDEAAMA
+1762 
-1770 HLLSEDA
+1770 
-1777 LDDNFFPE
+1777 
-1785 SPDDEMAASAGM
+1785 
-1797 DIEAMLEVGGDDWN
+1797 
-1811 GFKLPDNPS
+1811 
-1820 AEVTSD
+1820 
-1826 VPAEE
+1826 
-1831 REIWSS
+1831 
-1837 EEALRQPNIDEENW
+1837 
-1851 AEQDDFDPKKNQYM
+1851 
-1865 TIDELM
+1865 
-1871 AQVDGDEVEFEEEDL
+1871 
-1886 KLDVGLDEFPDV
+1886 
-1898 IGDISNVDVD
+1898 
-1908 ENAEASGKLDL
+1908 
-1919 AKIYIEMNDAEGAI
+1919 
-1933 KLLEE
+1933 
-1938 AIVYGDDDVRREA
+1938 
-1951 KNLIDMINGR
+1951 

>member
-141 QDKLNATSRPI
+141 QDKLNATPRPI
-152 APTPV
+152 AP
-157 TRPVKVTPVTRP
+157 TPVTRP

-178 QAVSETVKVESQV
+178 QAVSETVKVEPQI
-191 DTTPVKTPDVPQV
+191 DTTPVKAPEVPQV
-204 KTLEKQLEMSES
+204 KTLEKQLEMSER

-358 LLFDDTMGDDEND
+358 LLFDDSMGEDEND

-493 SNLGDDDEVDEFD
+493 SNLGDDDEADEFD

-547 VIDESELETPSS
+547 VIDESELDTQSS

-680 SLEWPEEELA
+680 SLEWPVEELA

-706 SDKAQEGDAAEPFDF
+706 SDKAQEDDAAEPFDF

-742 PAIEEGNTEG
+742 PAIEEGNAEG

-778 EPTAEVEELV
+778 EPAAEVEELV
-788 ESIDSPMAGDEFE
+788 EAIDSSMAGDEFE

-827 FPEDIEEASTAEA
+827 FPEDIEEGSNAEA
-840 ELDTDPQT
+840 ELDTDPQS
-848 LQESLEDST
+848 LQESLDDSS

-865 PSEPVLPTEQLV
+865 PSEPVLPSSDPLA
-877 DLPVEEGETGDIDD
+877 DLPLEEGESGDADDIDD
-891 IDAQDDQNDDWLQA
+891 QDDQDDDWLQA

-912 PRQSID
+912 PLDSID
-918 EYEPTTQTETSEQ
+918 EHESTTQTETSEQ

-936 HEIATTAPEL
+936 HEIATTTPEL

-969 PQIDSELHE
+969 PHIDLEQHE
-978 VDSDERIASTSL
+978 VDSDEHLASTPL
-990 ATEVTEEALDGH
+990 ATEVTEEALDEH
-1002 PDDAMLSELDDTQ
+1002 PDDTMLSELDDTP

-1043 IEDAQELEAT
+1043 IEDAQALEAPS
-1053 ATEMPLEEPVHETPT
+1053 AEMPLEEPVHETPT
-1068 PNAVPNEFGTPV
+1068 PNAVPNEFGTPI

-1086 AETLFDGLVT
+1086 AEALFDGLAT
-1096 DSELPQAQQEE
+1096 DSELPQTQQEE
-1107 SLAGLAEAEST
+1107 SLAGLTEAEST

-1131 EFDEEDALEALAD
+1131 EFDEDDALEALAD
-1144 ESAQE
+1144 ESVQE

-1160 LDELALNEFGEDDE
+1160 LDELALTEFGEDDE
-1174 LAVLADEPGF
+1174 LSVLADEPGF

-1229 ELATPPIDETE
+1229 DLATPPIDETE

-1250 DLGSIEF
+1250 DLDDIEF
-1257 DESELPEFGE
+1257 DENELPEFGE
-1267 EDALSAMADGPS
+1267 EDALSAMADEPS
-1279 LADFELDEPVE
+1279 LADFELDEPVA
-1290 EGEIDLADEVEFDEL
+1290 EGEIDLADEV
-1305 ELPEFGEEEAL
+1305 
-1316 AAIADE
+1316 
-1322 PSYDAPVV
+1322 
-1330 EEEVFAAEEPAVESD
+1330 
-1345 ITSEESA
+1345 
-1352 LDDVLEPSEVA
+1352 
-1363 TDNVES
+1363 
-1369 AEEQAQAETTDDVFD
+1369 D

-1411 VVEEEVFAA
+1411 VVEEDAFAA

-1427 EVTSEESALD
+1427 ETTSEESALD
-1437 DVLEPSEV
+1437 EVLEPSEAV
-1445 ADDNV
+1445 TDNV
-1450 ESAEEQAQAETT
+1450 ESAEEQAQVETT

-1490 YDAPVVEEDAF
+1490 YDAPVVEEEAF
-1501 ATEEPAVESEIT
+1501 ATEEPAVESET
-1513 SDESALD
+1513 
-1520 EVLEPSEAATDNVES
+1520 
-1535 AEEQAQAETTDDAFD
+1535 
-1550 FDELELPVFGED
+1550 
-1562 EALVAMAD
+1562 
-1570 EPSYDAPLVEEE
+1570 
-1582 AFAAEE
+1582 
-1588 PAVESEVTSEESA
+1588 TSEESA

-1616 ESAEEQV
+1616 ESAEEQAQV
-1623 QAEITDDAFDV
+1623 ETTDDAFDF

-1691 ELEEAPI
+1691 ELDEAPI

-1717 EESGELNTVNKLHIN
+1717 EESGELNTVNKPHIN

-1770 HLLSEDA
+1770 DLLSEEA

-1811 GFKLPDNPS
+1811 GFKLPDTPS

-1826 VPAEE
+1826 VPADE

-1908 ENAEASGKLDL
+1908 ENAEAAGKLDL

-1938 AIVYGDDDVRREA
+1938 AIVYGDDVVRREA

>member
-141 QDKLNATSRPI
+141 QDKLNATPRPI
-152 APTPV
+152 AP
-157 TRPVKVTPVTRP
+157 TPVTRP

-178 QAVSETVKVESQV
+178 QAVSEMVKVEPQV
-191 DTTPVKTPDVPQV
+191 DTTPVKTPEVPQV

-358 LLFDDTMGDDEND
+358 LLFDDSMGEDEND

-493 SNLGDDDEVDEFD
+493 SNLGDDDEADEFD

-547 VIDESELETPSS
+547 VIDESELDTQSS

-630 DEEESLDE
+630 DEEESLDD

-680 SLEWPEEELA
+680 SLEWPVEELA

-706 SDKAQEGDAAEPFDF
+706 SDKAQEDDAAEPFDF

-742 PAIEEGNTEG
+742 PAIEEGNAEG

-778 EPTAEVEELV
+778 EPAAEVEELV
-788 ESIDSPMAGDEFE
+788 EAIDSPMAGDEFE

-827 FPEDIEEASTAEA
+827 FPEDIEEGSTAEA
-840 ELDTDPQT
+840 ELDTDPQS
-848 LQESLEDST
+848 LQESLDDSS

-865 PSEPVLPTEQLV
+865 PSEPVLPSSDPLA
-877 DLPVEEGETGDIDD
+877 DLPLEEGETSDVDD
-891 IDAQDDQNDDWLQA
+891 IDAQDDQDDDWLQA

-912 PRQSID
+912 PLDSID
-918 EYEPTTQTETSEQ
+918 EYESTTQTETAEQ

-936 HEIATTAPEL
+936 HEIATTTPEL

-969 PQIDSELHE
+969 PHIDLEQHE
-978 VDSDERIASTSL
+978 VDSDEHLASTPL
-990 ATEVTEEALDGH
+990 ATEVTEEALDEH
-1002 PDDAMLSELDDTQ
+1002 PDDTMLSELDDTP
-1015 AQDDEL
+1015 AQDEEL

-1043 IEDAQELEAT
+1043 IEDAQALEAPS
-1053 ATEMPLEEPVHETPT
+1053 AEMPLEEPVLETPT
-1068 PNAVPNEFGTPV
+1068 PNAVPNEFGTPI

-1086 AETLFDGLVT
+1086 AETLFDGLAT
-1096 DSELPQAQQEE
+1096 DSELPQTQQEE

-1131 EFDEEDALEALAD
+1131 EFDEDDALEALAD
-1144 ESAQE
+1144 ESVQE

-1160 LDELALNEFGEDDE
+1160 LDELALTEFGEDDE
-1174 LAVLADEPGF
+1174 LSVLADEPGF

-1229 ELATPPIDETE
+1229 DLATPPIDETE

-1250 DLGSIEF
+1250 DLDDIEF
-1257 DESELPEFGE
+1257 DENELPEFGE
-1267 EDALSAMADGPS
+1267 EDALSAMADEPS

-1290 EGEIDLADEVEFDEL
+1290 EGEIDLADEV
-1305 ELPEFGEEEAL
+1305 
-1316 AAIADE
+1316 
-1322 PSYDAPVV
+1322 
-1330 EEEVFAAEEPAVESD
+1330 
-1345 ITSEESA
+1345 
-1352 LDDVLEPSEVA
+1352 
-1363 TDNVES
+1363 
-1369 AEEQAQAETTDDVFD
+1369 D

-1411 VVEEEVFAA
+1411 VVEEDAFAA

-1427 EVTSEESALD
+1427 EITSEESALDDVFEPSEAATDNAKSAEEQVQAETTDDAFDVDELELPEFGEDEALAAMADEPSYDAPVVEEDAFAAEEPAVESEITSEESALD
-1437 DVLEPSEV
+1437 DVLEPSK
-1445 ADDNV
+1445 AATDNV
-1450 ESAEEQAQAETT
+1450 ESAEEQAQTETT

-1501 ATEEPAVESEIT
+1501 A
-1513 SDESALD
+1513 
-1520 EVLEPSEAATDNVES
+1520 
-1535 AEEQAQAETTDDAFD
+1535 
-1550 FDELELPVFGED
+1550 
-1562 EALVAMAD
+1562 
-1570 EPSYDAPLVEEE
+1570 
-1582 AFAAEE
+1582 AEE
-1588 PAVESEVTSEESA
+1588 PAVESETTSNEST

-1616 ESAEEQV
+1616 ESAEEQAQV
-1623 QAEITDDAFDV
+1623 ETTDDEFDF

-1691 ELEEAPI
+1691 ELDEAPI

-1717 EESGELNTVNKLHIN
+1717 EESGELNTVNKPHIN

-1755 EEEVLHS
+1755 EDEVLHS

-1770 HLLSEDA
+1770 DLLSEEA

-1811 GFKLPDNPS
+1811 GFKLPDTPS

-1826 VPAEE
+1826 VPADE

-1908 ENAEASGKLDL
+1908 ENAEAAGKLDL

-1938 AIVYGDDDVRREA
+1938 AIVYGDDVVRREA

>member
-141 QDKLNATSRPI
+141 QDKLNVTPRPI

-157 TRPVKVTPVTRP
+157 TRPVKVTP
-169 VKVTPATPA
+169 ATPV
-178 QAVSETVKVESQV
+178 QAVSETVKVEPPV
-191 DTTPVKTPDVPQV
+191 DTTPVKAPEVPQV

-358 LLFDDTMGDDEND
+358 LLFDDSMGEDEND

-493 SNLGDDDEVDEFD
+493 SNLGDDDEADEFD

-547 VIDESELETPSS
+547 VIDESELDTQSS

-630 DEEESLDE
+630 DEEESLDD

-680 SLEWPEEELA
+680 SLEWPVEELA

-706 SDKAQEGDAAEPFDF
+706 SDKAQEDDAAEPFDF

-742 PAIEEGNTEG
+742 PAIEEGNAEG

-778 EPTAEVEELV
+778 EPAAEVEELV
-788 ESIDSPMAGDEFE
+788 EAIDSPMAGDEFE

-827 FPEDIEEASTAEA
+827 FPEDIEEGSAAEA
-840 ELDTDPQT
+840 ELDTDPQP
-848 LQESLEDST
+848 LQESLDDSS

-865 PSEPVLPTEQLV
+865 PSEPVLSSDPLA
-877 DLPVEEGETGDIDD
+877 DLPLEEGESGDADDIDD
-891 IDAQDDQNDDWLQA
+891 QDDQDDDWLQA

-912 PRQSID
+912 PLDSID
-918 EYEPTTQTETSEQ
+918 EYQSTTQTETAEQ

-936 HEIATTAPEL
+936 HEIATTTPEL

-951 QEPQEEDWLQ
+951 LEPQEEDWLQ

-969 PQIDSELHE
+969 PHIDLEQHE
-978 VDSDERIASTSL
+978 VDSDEHLASTPL
-990 ATEVTEEALDGH
+990 ATEVTEEALDEH
-1002 PDDAMLSELDDTQ
+1002 PDDTMLSEIDDTP

-1043 IEDAQELEAT
+1043 IEDAQALEAPS
-1053 ATEMPLEEPVHETPT
+1053 AEMPLEEPVLETPT
-1068 PNAVPNEFGTPV
+1068 PNAVPNEFGTPI

-1086 AETLFDGLVT
+1086 AETLFDGLAT
-1096 DSELPQAQQEE
+1096 DSELPQTQQEE

-1131 EFDEEDALEALAD
+1131 EFDEDDALEALAD
-1144 ESAQE
+1144 ESVQE

-1160 LDELALNEFGEDDE
+1160 LDELALTEFGEDDE
-1174 LAVLADEPGF
+1174 LSVLADEPSF

-1229 ELATPPIDETE
+1229 DLATPPIDETE
-1240 LLEQAESAVT
+1240 LLEQAESTVT
-1250 DLGSIEF
+1250 DLDDIEF
-1257 DESELPEFGE
+1257 DENELPEFGE
-1267 EDALSAMADGPS
+1267 EDALSAMADEPS

-1290 EGEIDLADEVEFDEL
+1290 EGEIDLADEV
-1305 ELPEFGEEEAL
+1305 
-1316 AAIADE
+1316 
-1322 PSYDAPVV
+1322 
-1330 EEEVFAAEEPAVESD
+1330 
-1345 ITSEESA
+1345 
-1352 LDDVLEPSEVA
+1352 
-1363 TDNVES
+1363 
-1369 AEEQAQAETTDDVFD
+1369 
-1384 FDELEL
+1384 
-1390 PEFGEDEALAAM
+1390 
-1402 ADEPSYDAP
+1402 
-1411 VVEEEVFAA
+1411 
-1420 EEPAVES
+1420 
-1427 EVTSEESALD
+1427 
-1437 DVLEPSEV
+1437 
-1445 ADDNV
+1445 
-1450 ESAEEQAQAETT
+1450 
-1462 DDAFDFD
+1462 DFD

-1501 ATEEPAVESEIT
+1501 AAEDPAVESEIT
-1513 SDESALD
+1513 SDEPALDDVLEPSEAATDNAKSAEEQAQAETTDDAFDVDELELPEFGEDEALAAMADEPSYDAPVVEEEAFAAEESAVESEVTSEESALDEELEPSEAATDNVESAEDQAQAETTDDAFDVDELELPEFGEDEALAAMADEPSYDAPVVEEDAFAAEEPVVESDITSEESALD

-1550 FDELELPVFGED
+1550 VDELELPEFGED
-1562 EALVAMAD
+1562 EALAAMAD
-1570 EPSYDAPLVEEE
+1570 EPSYDAPVVEEE

-1588 PAVESEVTSEESA
+1588 PTVESEITSDESA
-1601 LDDVLEPSEAATDNV
+1601 LDEELEPSKAATDNV
-1616 ESAEEQV
+1616 ESAEEQA
-1623 QAEITDDAFDV
+1623 QAETTDDAFDL

-1691 ELEEAPI
+1691 ELDEAPI

-1717 EESGELNTVNKLHIN
+1717 EESGELNTVNKPHIN

-1770 HLLSEDA
+1770 DLLSEEA

-1826 VPAEE
+1826 VPADE

-1908 ENAEASGKLDL
+1908 ENAEAAGKLDL

-1938 AIVYGDDDVRREA
+1938 AIVYGDDVVRREA

>member
-141 QDKLNATSRPI
+141 QDKLNATPRPI
-152 APTPV
+152 AP
-157 TRPVKVTPVTRP
+157 TPVTRP

-178 QAVSETVKVESQV
+178 QAVSETVRVEPQV
-191 DTTPVKTPDVPQV
+191 DTTPVKTPEVPQV

-348 LFSDSDDNSE
+348 LFNDSDDNSE
-358 LLFDDTMGDDEND
+358 LLFDDSMGEDEND

-493 SNLGDDDEVDEFD
+493 SNLGDDDEADEFD

-547 VIDESELETPSS
+547 VIDESELDTQSS

-630 DEEESLDE
+630 DEEVSLDE

-706 SDKAQEGDAAEPFDF
+706 SDKAQEDDAAEPFDF

-742 PAIEEGNTEG
+742 PAIEEGNAEG

-764 DDVLPLEEASPKQD
+764 DDVIPLEEASPKQD
-778 EPTAEVEELV
+778 EPAAEVEELV
-788 ESIDSPMAGDEFE
+788 EAIDSPMAGDEFE

-827 FPEDIEEASTAEA
+827 FPEDIEEGSAAEA
-840 ELDTDPQT
+840 ELDTDPQP
-848 LQESLEDST
+848 LQESLDDSS

-865 PSEPVLPTEQLV
+865 PSEPVLPSDPLA
-877 DLPVEEGETGDIDD
+877 DLPLEEGESGDADDIDD
-891 IDAQDDQNDDWLQA
+891 QDDQDDDWLQA

-912 PRQSID
+912 PLDSID
-918 EYEPTTQTETSEQ
+918 EYQSTTQTETAEQ

-936 HEIATTAPEL
+936 HEIATTTPEL

-951 QEPQEEDWLQ
+951 LEPQEEDWLQ

-969 PQIDSELHE
+969 PHIDLEQHE
-978 VDSDERIASTSL
+978 VDSDEHLAATPL
-990 ATEVTEEALDGH
+990 ATEVTEEALDEH
-1002 PDDAMLSELDDTQ
+1002 PDDTMLSELDDTP

-1043 IEDAQELEAT
+1043 IEDAQALDAPF
-1053 ATEMPLEEPVHETPT
+1053 AEMPLEEPVLETPT
-1068 PNAVPNEFGTPV
+1068 PNAVPNEFGTPI

-1086 AETLFDGLVT
+1086 AETLFDGLAT
-1096 DSELPQAQQEE
+1096 DSELPQTQQEE
-1107 SLAGLAEAEST
+1107 SLAGLTEAEST
-1118 AEQDDSLDDLELL
+1118 AEQDDSLNDLELL
-1131 EFDEEDALEALAD
+1131 EFDEDDALEALAD
-1144 ESAQE
+1144 ESVQE

-1160 LDELALNEFGEDDE
+1160 LDELALTEFGEDDE
-1174 LAVLADEPGF
+1174 LSVLADEPGF

-1190 SELEDIDLDE
+1190 SELEDIDLEE

-1229 ELATPPIDETE
+1229 DLATPPIDETE

-1250 DLGSIEF
+1250 DLDDIEF
-1257 DESELPEFGE
+1257 DENELPEFGE
-1267 EDALSAMADGPS
+1267 EDALSAMADEPS

-1290 EGEIDLADEVEFDEL
+1290 EGEIDLADEV
-1305 ELPEFGEEEAL
+1305 
-1316 AAIADE
+1316 
-1322 PSYDAPVV
+1322 
-1330 EEEVFAAEEPAVESD
+1330 
-1345 ITSEESA
+1345 
-1352 LDDVLEPSEVA
+1352 
-1363 TDNVES
+1363 
-1369 AEEQAQAETTDDVFD
+1369 D

-1411 VVEEEVFAA
+1411 IVEEEAFAT
-1420 EEPAVES
+1420 EEPVVES
-1427 EVTSEESALD
+1427 EITSEESALD
-1437 DVLEPSEV
+1437 DVLEPTE
-1445 ADDNV
+1445 AATDNV
-1450 ESAEEQAQAETT
+1450 ESAEDQAQAETTDDAFDVDELELPEFGEDEALAAMADEPSYDAPVVKEEAFAAEEPAVESETTSDESALDDVLEPSEAATDNAESAEEQVQAETT

-1501 ATEEPAVESEIT
+1501 AAEEPTVESEIT
-1513 SDESALD
+1513 SEESALD
-1520 EVLEPSEAATDNVES
+1520 EELEPSDAATDNVES
-1535 AEEQAQAETTDDAFD
+1535 AEEQAQVETTDDAFD
-1550 FDELELPVFGED
+1550 F
-1562 EALVAMAD
+1562 
-1570 EPSYDAPLVEEE
+1570 
-1582 AFAAEE
+1582 
-1588 PAVESEVTSEESA
+1588 
-1601 LDDVLEPSEAATDNV
+1601 
-1616 ESAEEQV
+1616 
-1623 QAEITDDAFDV
+1623 

-1691 ELEEAPI
+1691 ELDEAPI

-1717 EESGELNTVNKLHIN
+1717 EESGELNTVNKPHIN

-1770 HLLSEDA
+1770 DLLSEEA

-1811 GFKLPDNPS
+1811 GFKLPDTPS

-1826 VPAEE
+1826 VPADE

-1908 ENAEASGKLDL
+1908 ENAEAAGKLDL

-1938 AIVYGDDDVRREA
+1938 AIVYGDDVVRREA

>member
-141 QDKLNATSRPI
+141 QDKLNTTPRPI

-157 TRPVKVTPVTRP
+157 TRPVKVTP
-169 VKVTPATPA
+169 ATPV
-178 QAVSETVKVESQV
+178 QAVSETVKVESPV
-191 DTTPVKTPDVPQV
+191 DTTPVKAPEVPQV

-334 DLDDLT
+334 ELDDLT

-358 LLFDDTMGDDEND
+358 LLFDESMGEDEND

-493 SNLGDDDEVDEFD
+493 SNLGDDDEADEFD

-547 VIDESELETPSS
+547 VIDESELDTQSS

-706 SDKAQEGDAAEPFDF
+706 SDKAQEDDAAEPFDF

-742 PAIEEGNTEG
+742 PAIEEGSPEG
-752 DLVDNTAIDDLL
+752 DLVDNSAIDDLL
-764 DDVLPLEEASPKQD
+764 DDVFPLEEASPKQD
-778 EPTAEVEELV
+778 EPAAEVEELV
-788 ESIDSPMAGDEFE
+788 EAIDSPMAGDEFE

-827 FPEDIEEASTAEA
+827 FPEDIEEGSTAEA
-840 ELDTDPQT
+840 ELDTDPQP
-848 LQESLEDST
+848 LQESLDDSS

-865 PSEPVLPTEQLV
+865 PSEPVLPSDPLA
-877 DLPVEEGETGDIDD
+877 DLPLEEGESGDADD
-891 IDAQDDQNDDWLQA
+891 IDAQDDQDDDWLQA

-912 PRQSID
+912 PLDSID
-918 EYEPTTQTETSEQ
+918 EHESTTQTETSEQ

-936 HEIATTAPEL
+936 HEIATTTPEL

-969 PQIDSELHE
+969 PHIDLEQHE
-978 VDSDERIASTSL
+978 VDSDEHLASTPL
-990 ATEVTEEALDGH
+990 ATEVTEDALDEH
-1002 PDDAMLSELDDTQ
+1002 PDDAMLSELDDTP

-1043 IEDAQELEAT
+1043 IEDAQALEAPS
-1053 ATEMPLEEPVHETPT
+1053 AEMPLEEPVLETPT
-1068 PNAVPNEFGTPV
+1068 PNAVPNEFGTPI

-1086 AETLFDGLVT
+1086 AETLFDGLAT
-1096 DSELPQAQQEE
+1096 DSELPQTQQEE

-1131 EFDEEDALEALAD
+1131 EFDEDDALEALAD
-1144 ESAQE
+1144 ESVQE

-1160 LDELALNEFGEDDE
+1160 LDELALTEFGEDDE

-1229 ELATPPIDETE
+1229 DLATPPIDETE

-1250 DLGSIEF
+1250 ELDDIAF
-1257 DESELPEFGE
+1257 DENELPEFGE
-1267 EDALSAMADGPS
+1267 EDALSAMADEPS

-1290 EGEIDLADEVEFDEL
+1290 EGEIDLADEVDFDEL
-1305 ELPEFGEEEAL
+1305 ELPEFGEDEAL
-1316 AAIADE
+1316 VAMADE

-1330 EEEVFAAEEPAVESD
+1330 EEDAFAAEEPAVESE

-1352 LDDVLEPSEVA
+1352 LDEVLEPSEAA

-1369 AEEQAQAETTDDVFD
+1369 AEEQAQAETKDDAFD
-1384 FDELEL
+1384 VDELEL

-1411 VVEEEVFAA
+1411 VVEEEAFAT

-1427 EVTSEESALD
+1427 EITIDESALD
-1437 DVLEPSEV
+1437 EELEPSE
-1445 ADDNV
+1445 AETDNV
-1450 ESAEEQAQAETT
+1450 ESEEEQAQTETT
-1462 DDAFDFD
+1462 DDAFDVD

-1513 SDESALD
+1513 SEESALD
-1520 EVLEPSEAATDNVES
+1520 DVLEPSEAATDNAKS
-1535 AEEQAQAETTDDAFD
+1535 AEEQVQAEITDDAFD
-1550 FDELELPVFGED
+1550 VEELELPEFGED
-1562 EALVAMAD
+1562 EALAAMAD
-1570 EPSYDAPLVEEE
+1570 EPSYDAPVVEED

-1588 PAVESEVTSEESA
+1588 PAVESETTSDESA

-1616 ESAEEQV
+1616 ESAEEQAQV
-1623 QAEITDDAFDV
+1623 ETTDDAFDF

-1691 ELEEAPI
+1691 ELDEAPI

-1717 EESGELNTVNKLHIN
+1717 EESGELNTVNKPHIN

-1770 HLLSEDA
+1770 DLLSEEA

-1826 VPAEE
+1826 VPADE

-1908 ENAEASGKLDL
+1908 ENAEAAGKLDL

-1938 AIVYGDDDVRREA
+1938 AIVYGDDVVRREA

>member
-157 TRPVKVTPVTRP
+157 TRPVKVTP
-169 VKVTPATPA
+169 ATPA
-178 QAVSETVKVESQV
+178 QAVSETVKVEPQI

-493 SNLGDDDEVDEFD
+493 SNLGDDDEADEFD

-706 SDKAQEGDAAEPFDF
+706 SDKAQEDDAAEPFDF

-742 PAIEEGNTEG
+742 PAIEEVSAEV
-752 DLVDNTAIDDLL
+752 DSVDNTAIDELL
-764 DDVLPLEEASPKQD
+764 DDVLPLEDASPEQD

-788 ESIDSPMAGDEFE
+788 ESIDSPMVDDEFE

-807 SHFVE
+807 SHFAE

-840 ELDTDPQT
+840 ELNTDPQT
-848 LQESLEDST
+848 LQESLDDST
-857 EALLEEAA
+857 ESQLEEAA
-865 PSEPVLPTEQLV
+865 PSESVLSTEQLA
-877 DLPVEEGETGDIDD
+877 DLPLEEGESGDADD

-918 EYEPTTQTETSEQ
+918 EYEPTTQTETAEQ

-951 QEPQEEDWLQ
+951 QELQEEDWLQ

-990 ATEVTEEALDGH
+990 ATEVTEEALDEH
-1002 PDDAMLSELDDTQ
+1002 PDDAMLSELDATP

-1030 PVSTDAEALLAQD
+1030 PASTDAEALLAQD
-1043 IEDAQELEAT
+1043 IEDAQELEAP
-1053 ATEMPLEEPVHETPT
+1053 ATEMLVEEPVHETPT

-1086 AETLFDGLVT
+1086 AETLFDGLAT

-1207 EEEALASLEEE
+1207 EEEALAPLEEE

-1229 ELATPPIDETE
+1229 ELVTPPIDEAE

-1305 ELPEFGEEEAL
+1305 ELPEFGEDEAL
-1316 AAIADE
+1316 AAMADE
-1322 PSYDAPVV
+1322 PSYDAPVM
-1330 EEEVFAAEEPAVESD
+1330 EEDAFAAEEPAVESE
-1345 ITSEESA
+1345 ITSDDSA
-1352 LDDVLEPSEVA
+1352 LDEVLEPSEVA

-1390 PEFGEDEALAAM
+1390 PEFGEEEALAAI

-1437 DVLEPSEV
+1437 EVLEPSEV

-1450 ESAEEQAQAETT
+1450 ESAEEQAQAETK

-1490 YDAPVVEEDAF
+1490 YDALVVEEDAF

-1535 AEEQAQAETTDDAFD
+1535 AEEQARAETTDDAFD
-1550 FDELELPVFGED
+1550 FDELELPEFGED

-1588 PAVESEVTSEESA
+1588 PAVDSEIT
-1601 LDDVLEPSEAATDNV
+1601 SEAATDNV
-1616 ESAEEQV
+1616 ESAEEQA
-1623 QAEITDDAFDV
+1623 QAETTDDAFDF
-1634 DELELPEFGEDE
+1634 DELDLPEFGEDE

-1668 DFEIDDIELPEFGE
+1668 DFEIDELDLPEFGE

-1691 ELEEAPI
+1691 ELDEAPI

-1717 EESGELNTVNKLHIN
+1717 EESGELNTVNKPHIN

-1820 AEVTSD
+1820 AEATNPSAEATND

-1871 AQVDGDEVEFEEEDL
+1871 AQVDDEVEFEEEDL

>member
-141 QDKLNATSRPI
+141 QDKLNATPRPI
-152 APTPV
+152 AP
-157 TRPVKVTPVTRP
+157 TPVTRP

-178 QAVSETVKVESQV
+178 QAVSETVKVESPV
-191 DTTPVKTPDVPQV
+191 DTTPVKAPDVPQV

-358 LLFDDTMGDDEND
+358 LLFDDSMGEDEND

-409 FDSSNNGISV
+409 FDASNNGISV

-493 SNLGDDDEVDEFD
+493 SNLGDDDEADEFD

-547 VIDESELETPSS
+547 VIDESELDTQSS

-680 SLEWPEEELA
+680 SLEWPEEELV

-706 SDKAQEGDAAEPFDF
+706 SDKAQEDDAAEPFDF

-742 PAIEEGNTEG
+742 PAIEEGNAEG
-752 DLVDNTAIDDLL
+752 DLVDNSAIDDLL

-778 EPTAEVEELV
+778 EQAAEVEELV
-788 ESIDSPMAGDEFE
+788 EAIDSSMAGDEFE

-827 FPEDIEEASTAEA
+827 FPEDIEEGSNAEA
-840 ELDTDPQT
+840 ELDTDPQP
-848 LQESLEDST
+848 LQESLDDSS

-865 PSEPVLPTEQLV
+865 PSEPVLPSSDPLA
-877 DLPVEEGETGDIDD
+877 DLPLEEGESGDADDIDD
-891 IDAQDDQNDDWLQA
+891 QDDQDDDWLQA

-912 PRQSID
+912 PLDSID
-918 EYEPTTQTETSEQ
+918 EYQSTTQTETSEQ

-936 HEIATTAPEL
+936 HEIATTTPEL

-969 PQIDSELHE
+969 PHIDLEQHE
-978 VDSDERIASTSL
+978 VDSDEHLASTPL
-990 ATEVTEEALDGH
+990 ATEVTEEALDEH
-1002 PDDAMLSELDDTQ
+1002 PDDTMLSELDDTP

-1043 IEDAQELEAT
+1043 IEDAQALEAPS
-1053 ATEMPLEEPVHETPT
+1053 AEMPLEEPVHETPT
-1068 PNAVPNEFGTPV
+1068 PNAVPNEFGTPI

-1086 AETLFDGLVT
+1086 AETLFDGLAT
-1096 DSELPQAQQEE
+1096 DSELPQTQQEE

-1131 EFDEEDALEALAD
+1131 EFDEDDALEALAD
-1144 ESAQE
+1144 ESVQE

-1160 LDELALNEFGEDDE
+1160 LDELALTEFGEDDE
-1174 LAVLADEPGF
+1174 LSVLADEPGF

-1229 ELATPPIDETE
+1229 DLATPPIDETE

-1250 DLGSIEF
+1250 DLDDIEF
-1257 DESELPEFGE
+1257 DENELPEFGE
-1267 EDALSAMADGPS
+1267 EDALSAMADEPS

-1290 EGEIDLADEVEFDEL
+1290 EGEIDLADEV
-1305 ELPEFGEEEAL
+1305 
-1316 AAIADE
+1316 
-1322 PSYDAPVV
+1322 
-1330 EEEVFAAEEPAVESD
+1330 
-1345 ITSEESA
+1345 
-1352 LDDVLEPSEVA
+1352 
-1363 TDNVES
+1363 
-1369 AEEQAQAETTDDVFD
+1369 D

-1411 VVEEEVFAA
+1411 VVEEDAFAA

-1427 EVTSEESALD
+1427 ETTSDESTLD
-1437 DVLEPSEV
+1437 DVLEPSE
-1445 ADDNV
+1445 AATDNAK
-1450 ESAEEQAQAETT
+1450 SAEEQVQAETT

-1490 YDAPVVEEDAF
+1490 YDAPVVEEEAF
-1501 ATEEPAVESEIT
+1501 AAEEPAVESEIT

-1520 EVLEPSEAATDNVES
+1520 DMLEPSKAATDNVES
-1535 AEEQAQAETTDDAFD
+1535 AEEQAQVETTDDAFD
-1550 FDELELPVFGED
+1550 VDELELPEFGED
-1562 EALVAMAD
+1562 EALAAMAD
-1570 EPSYDAPLVEEE
+1570 EPSYDAPVVEEDAFAAEEPAVESETTSDESTLDDVLEPSKAATDNVESAKEQAQVETTDDAFDVDELELPEFGEDEALAAMVDEPSYDAPVVEEE

-1601 LDDVLEPSEAATDNV
+1601 LGEELEPSEAATDNV
-1616 ESAEEQV
+1616 ESAKEQAQV
-1623 QAEITDDAFDV
+1623 ETTDDAFDV

-1691 ELEEAPI
+1691 ELDEAPI

-1717 EESGELNTVNKLHIN
+1717 EESGELNTVNKPHIN

-1770 HLLSEDA
+1770 DLLSEEA

-1826 VPAEE
+1826 VPADE

-1908 ENAEASGKLDL
+1908 ENAEAAGKLDL

-1938 AIVYGDDDVRREA
+1938 AIVYGDDVVRREA

>member
-103 FENQNIHSLVPG
+103 FENQNIHSLVSG

-141 QDKLNATSRPI
+141 QDKLNATPRPI
-152 APTPV
+152 AP
-157 TRPVKVTPVTRP
+157 TPVTRP

-178 QAVSETVKVESQV
+178 QAVSETVKVEPQI
-191 DTTPVKTPDVPQV
+191 DTTPVKTPEVPQV

-358 LLFDDTMGDDEND
+358 LLFDDSMGEDEND

-493 SNLGDDDEVDEFD
+493 SNLGDDDEADEFD

-547 VIDESELETPSS
+547 VIDESELDTQSS

-630 DEEESLDE
+630 DEEESLDD

-680 SLEWPEEELA
+680 SLEWPVEELA

-706 SDKAQEGDAAEPFDF
+706 SNKAQEDDAAEPFDF

-742 PAIEEGNTEG
+742 PAIEEGNAEG

-778 EPTAEVEELV
+778 EPAAEVEELV
-788 ESIDSPMAGDEFE
+788 EAIDSPMAGDEFE

-827 FPEDIEEASTAEA
+827 FPEDIEEGTAAEV
-840 ELDTDPQT
+840 ELDTEPQP
-848 LQESLEDST
+848 LQESLDDSS

-865 PSEPVLPTEQLV
+865 PSEPVLPSDPLA
-877 DLPVEEGETGDIDD
+877 DLPLEEGESGDVDD
-891 IDAQDDQNDDWLQA
+891 IDAQDDQDDDWLQA

-912 PRQSID
+912 PLDSID
-918 EYEPTTQTETSEQ
+918 EYQSTTQTETAEQ

-936 HEIATTAPEL
+936 HEIATTTPEL

-969 PQIDSELHE
+969 PHIDLEQHE
-978 VDSDERIASTSL
+978 VDSDEHLASTPL
-990 ATEVTEEALDGH
+990 ATEVTEEALDEH
-1002 PDDAMLSELDDTQ
+1002 PDDTMLSELDDTP

-1043 IEDAQELEAT
+1043 IEDAQALEAPS
-1053 ATEMPLEEPVHETPT
+1053 AEMPLEEPVLETPT
-1068 PNAVPNEFGTPV
+1068 PNAVPNEFGTPI

-1086 AETLFDGLVT
+1086 AETLFDGLAT
-1096 DSELPQAQQEE
+1096 DSELPQTQQEE

-1131 EFDEEDALEALAD
+1131 EFDEDDALEALAD
-1144 ESAQE
+1144 ESVQE

-1160 LDELALNEFGEDDE
+1160 LDELALTEFGEDDE

-1229 ELATPPIDETE
+1229 DLATPPIDETE

-1250 DLGSIEF
+1250 DLDDIEF
-1257 DESELPEFGE
+1257 DENELPEFGE
-1267 EDALSAMADGPS
+1267 EDALSAMADEPS
-1279 LADFELDEPVE
+1279 LADFELDEPVA
-1290 EGEIDLADEVEFDEL
+1290 EGEIDLADEV
-1305 ELPEFGEEEAL
+1305 
-1316 AAIADE
+1316 
-1322 PSYDAPVV
+1322 
-1330 EEEVFAAEEPAVESD
+1330 
-1345 ITSEESA
+1345 
-1352 LDDVLEPSEVA
+1352 
-1363 TDNVES
+1363 
-1369 AEEQAQAETTDDVFD
+1369 
-1384 FDELEL
+1384 
-1390 PEFGEDEALAAM
+1390 
-1402 ADEPSYDAP
+1402 
-1411 VVEEEVFAA
+1411 
-1420 EEPAVES
+1420 
-1427 EVTSEESALD
+1427 
-1437 DVLEPSEV
+1437 
-1445 ADDNV
+1445 
-1450 ESAEEQAQAETT
+1450 
-1462 DDAFDFD
+1462 DFD

-1501 ATEEPAVESEIT
+1501 ATGEPAVESEIT
-1513 SDESALD
+1513 SEESA
-1520 EVLEPSEAATDNVES
+1520 LEPSEAATDNVES
-1535 AEEQAQAETTDDAFD
+1535 AEEQAQTETTDDVFD
-1550 FDELELPVFGED
+1550 VDELELPEFGED
-1562 EALVAMAD
+1562 EALAAMAD
-1570 EPSYDAPLVEEE
+1570 EPSYDAPVVEEE

-1588 PAVESEVTSEESA
+1588 PAVESEITSEESA
-1601 LDDVLEPSEAATDNV
+1601 LDDVLEPSKAATDNAKSAEEQVQAETTDDAFDVDELDLPEFGEDEALAAMADEPSYDAPVVEEEAFATGEPAVESEITSEESALDDVLEPSKAATDNV
-1616 ESAEEQV
+1616 ESAEDQA
-1623 QAEITDDAFDV
+1623 QAETTDDAFDV

-1691 ELEEAPI
+1691 ELDEAPI

-1717 EESGELNTVNKLHIN
+1717 EESGELNTVNKPHIN

-1770 HLLSEDA
+1770 DLLSEEA

-1811 GFKLPDNPS
+1811 GFKLPDTPS

-1826 VPAEE
+1826 VPADE

-1908 ENAEASGKLDL
+1908 ENAEAAGKLDL

-1938 AIVYGDDDVRREA
+1938 AIVYGDDVVRREA

>member
-141 QDKLNATSRPI
+141 QDKLNATPRPI
-152 APTPV
+152 AP
-157 TRPVKVTPVTRP
+157 TPVTRP

-178 QAVSETVKVESQV
+178 QAVSETVKVEPQI
-191 DTTPVKTPDVPQV
+191 DTTPVKAPEVPQV

-334 DLDDLT
+334 ELDDLT

-358 LLFDDTMGDDEND
+358 LLFDDSMGEDEND

-493 SNLGDDDEVDEFD
+493 SNLGDDDEADEFD

-547 VIDESELETPSS
+547 VIDESELDTQSS

-566 LESGADDTQDD
+566 LESGADDTPDD

-680 SLEWPEEELA
+680 SLEWPVEELA

-706 SDKAQEGDAAEPFDF
+706 SDKAQEDDAAEPFDF

-742 PAIEEGNTEG
+742 PAIEEGNAEG

-778 EPTAEVEELV
+778 EPAAEAAELV
-788 ESIDSPMAGDEFE
+788 EAIDSPMAGDEFE

-827 FPEDIEEASTAEA
+827 FPEDIEEGSAAEA
-840 ELDTDPQT
+840 ELDTDPQL
-848 LQESLEDST
+848 LQESLDDSS

-865 PSEPVLPTEQLV
+865 PSEPLLPSDPLA
-877 DLPVEEGETGDIDD
+877 DLPLKEGESGDDDDIDD
-891 IDAQDDQNDDWLQA
+891 QDDQDDDWLQA

-912 PRQSID
+912 PLDSID
-918 EYEPTTQTETSEQ
+918 EYQSTTQTETSEQ

-936 HEIATTAPEL
+936 HEIATTTPEL
-946 DVEES
+946 DVDES

-969 PQIDSELHE
+969 PHIDLEQHE
-978 VDSDERIASTSL
+978 VDSDEHLASTPL
-990 ATEVTEEALDGH
+990 ATEVTEEALDEH
-1002 PDDAMLSELDDTQ
+1002 PDDTMLSELDDTP

-1030 PVSTDAEALLAQD
+1030 PISTDAEALLAQD
-1043 IEDAQELEAT
+1043 IEDAQALEAPS
-1053 ATEMPLEEPVHETPT
+1053 AEMPLEEPVLETPT
-1068 PNAVPNEFGTPV
+1068 PNAVPNEFGTPI

-1086 AETLFDGLVT
+1086 AETLFDGLAT
-1096 DSELPQAQQEE
+1096 DSELPQTQQEE
-1107 SLAGLAEAEST
+1107 SLAGLTEAEST
-1118 AEQDDSLDDLELL
+1118 AEQDDSLNDLELL
-1131 EFDEEDALEALAD
+1131 EFDEDDALEALAD
-1144 ESAQE
+1144 ESVQE

-1160 LDELALNEFGEDDE
+1160 LDELALTEFGEDDE
-1174 LAVLADEPGF
+1174 LSVLADEPGF

-1229 ELATPPIDETE
+1229 DLATPPIDETE

-1250 DLGSIEF
+1250 ELDDIEF
-1257 DESELPEFGE
+1257 DENELPEFGE
-1267 EDALSAMADGPS
+1267 EDALSAMADEPS

-1290 EGEIDLADEVEFDEL
+1290 EGEIDLADEV
-1305 ELPEFGEEEAL
+1305 
-1316 AAIADE
+1316 
-1322 PSYDAPVV
+1322 
-1330 EEEVFAAEEPAVESD
+1330 
-1345 ITSEESA
+1345 
-1352 LDDVLEPSEVA
+1352 
-1363 TDNVES
+1363 
-1369 AEEQAQAETTDDVFD
+1369 
-1384 FDELEL
+1384 
-1390 PEFGEDEALAAM
+1390 
-1402 ADEPSYDAP
+1402 
-1411 VVEEEVFAA
+1411 
-1420 EEPAVES
+1420 
-1427 EVTSEESALD
+1427 
-1437 DVLEPSEV
+1437 
-1445 ADDNV
+1445 
-1450 ESAEEQAQAETT
+1450 
-1462 DDAFDFD
+1462 DFD

-1501 ATEEPAVESEIT
+1501 AAEEPAVESETTSDESTLDDVLEPSEAATDNAKSAEEQVQAETTDDAFDVDELELPEFGEDEALAAMADEPSYDAPVVEEEAFATEEPVVESEIT

-1520 EVLEPSEAATDNVES
+1520 DVLEPSKAATDNVES
-1535 AEEQAQAETTDDAFD
+1535 AEEQAQVETTDDAFD
-1550 FDELELPVFGED
+1550 VDELELPEFGED
-1562 EALVAMAD
+1562 EALAAMAD
-1570 EPSYDAPLVEEE
+1570 EPSYDAPVVEEEAFATEEPVVESEITSDESTLDDVLEPSKAATDNVESAKEQAHVETTDDAFDVDELELPEFGEDEALAAMVDEPSYDAPVVEEE

-1601 LDDVLEPSEAATDNV
+1601 LGEELEPSEAATDNV
-1616 ESAEEQV
+1616 ESAKEQAQV
-1623 QAEITDDAFDV
+1623 ETTDDAFDV

-1691 ELEEAPI
+1691 ELDEAPI

-1717 EESGELNTVNKLHIN
+1717 EESGELNTVNKPHIN

-1770 HLLSEDA
+1770 DLLSEEA

-1811 GFKLPDNPS
+1811 GFKLPDTPS

-1826 VPAEE
+1826 VPADE

-1908 ENAEASGKLDL
+1908 ENAEAAGKLDL

-1938 AIVYGDDDVRREA
+1938 AIVYGDDVVRREA

>member
-141 QDKLNATSRPI
+141 QDKLNATPRPI
-152 APTPV
+152 AP
-157 TRPVKVTPVTRP
+157 TPVTRP

-178 QAVSETVKVESQV
+178 QAVSETVKVEPPV
-191 DTTPVKTPDVPQV
+191 DTTPVKAPEVPQV

-334 DLDDLT
+334 ELDDLT

-358 LLFDDTMGDDEND
+358 LLFDDSMGEDEND

-483 LDQSMLDDLF
+483 LDQSMLDELF
-493 SNLGDDDEVDEFD
+493 SNLGDDDEADEFD

-547 VIDESELETPSS
+547 VIDESELDTQSS

-566 LESGADDTQDD
+566 LESGADDTPDD

-680 SLEWPEEELA
+680 SLEWPVEELA

-706 SDKAQEGDAAEPFDF
+706 SDKAQEDD

-742 PAIEEGNTEG
+742 PAIEEGNAEG

-778 EPTAEVEELV
+778 EPAAEVEELV
-788 ESIDSPMAGDEFE
+788 EAIDSPMAGDEFE

-827 FPEDIEEASTAEA
+827 FPEDIEEGSTAEA
-840 ELDTDPQT
+840 ELDTDPQP
-848 LQESLEDST
+848 LQESLDDSS

-865 PSEPVLPTEQLV
+865 PSEPVLPSDPLA
-877 DLPVEEGETGDIDD
+877 DLPLEEGESGDADD
-891 IDAQDDQNDDWLQA
+891 IDAQDDQDDQDDDWLQA

-912 PRQSID
+912 PLDSID
-918 EYEPTTQTETSEQ
+918 EHESTTQTETSEQ

-936 HEIATTAPEL
+936 HEIATTTPEL

-969 PQIDSELHE
+969 PHIDLEQHE
-978 VDSDERIASTSL
+978 VDSDEHLASTPL
-990 ATEVTEEALDGH
+990 ATEVTEEALDEH
-1002 PDDAMLSELDDTQ
+1002 PDDTMLSELDDTP

-1043 IEDAQELEAT
+1043 IEDAQALEAPS
-1053 ATEMPLEEPVHETPT
+1053 AEMPLEEPVLETPT
-1068 PNAVPNEFGTPV
+1068 PNAVPNEFGTPI

-1086 AETLFDGLVT
+1086 AETLFDGLAT
-1096 DSELPQAQQEE
+1096 DSELPQTQQEE
-1107 SLAGLAEAEST
+1107 SLAGLTEAEST
-1118 AEQDDSLDDLELL
+1118 AEQDDSLNDLELL
-1131 EFDEEDALEALAD
+1131 EFDEDDALEALAD
-1144 ESAQE
+1144 ESVQE

-1160 LDELALNEFGEDDE
+1160 LDELALTEFGEDDE
-1174 LAVLADEPGF
+1174 LSVLADEPGF

-1229 ELATPPIDETE
+1229 DLATPPIDETE

-1250 DLGSIEF
+1250 ELDDIEF
-1257 DESELPEFGE
+1257 DENELPEFGE
-1267 EDALSAMADGPS
+1267 EDALSAMADEPS

-1290 EGEIDLADEVEFDEL
+1290 EGEIDLADEV
-1305 ELPEFGEEEAL
+1305 
-1316 AAIADE
+1316 
-1322 PSYDAPVV
+1322 
-1330 EEEVFAAEEPAVESD
+1330 
-1345 ITSEESA
+1345 
-1352 LDDVLEPSEVA
+1352 
-1363 TDNVES
+1363 
-1369 AEEQAQAETTDDVFD
+1369 
-1384 FDELEL
+1384 
-1390 PEFGEDEALAAM
+1390 
-1402 ADEPSYDAP
+1402 
-1411 VVEEEVFAA
+1411 
-1420 EEPAVES
+1420 
-1427 EVTSEESALD
+1427 
-1437 DVLEPSEV
+1437 
-1445 ADDNV
+1445 
-1450 ESAEEQAQAETT
+1450 
-1462 DDAFDFD
+1462 DFD

-1501 ATEEPAVESEIT
+1501 AAEEPAVESETTSDESTLYDVLEPSEAATDNAKSAEEQVQAETTDDAFDVDELELPEFGEDEALAAMADEPSYDAPVVEEEAFATEEPVVESEIT

-1520 EVLEPSEAATDNVES
+1520 DVLEPSKAATDNVES
-1535 AEEQAQAETTDDAFD
+1535 AEEQAQVETTDDAFD
-1550 FDELELPVFGED
+1550 VDELELPEFGED
-1562 EALVAMAD
+1562 EALAAMAD
-1570 EPSYDAPLVEEE
+1570 EPSYDAPVVEEEAFATEEPVVESEITSDESTLDDVLEPSKAATDNVESAKEQAHVETTDDAFDVDELELPEFGEDEALAAMVDEPSYDAPVVEEE

-1601 LDDVLEPSEAATDNV
+1601 LGEELEPSEAATDNV
-1616 ESAEEQV
+1616 ESAKEQAQV
-1623 QAEITDDAFDV
+1623 ETTDDAFDV

-1691 ELEEAPI
+1691 ELDEAPI

-1717 EESGELNTVNKLHIN
+1717 EESGELNTVNKPHIN

-1770 HLLSEDA
+1770 DLLSEEA

-1811 GFKLPDNPS
+1811 GFKLPDTPS

-1826 VPAEE
+1826 VPADE

-1908 ENAEASGKLDL
+1908 ENAEAAGKLDL

-1938 AIVYGDDDVRREA
+1938 AIVYGDDVVRREA

>member
-157 TRPVKVTPVTRP
+157 TRPVKVTP
-169 VKVTPATPA
+169 ATPA
-178 QAVSETVKVESQV
+178 QAVSETVKVEPQV

-547 VIDESELETPSS
+547 VIDESELETQSS

-599 LDELEALAGLSDDE
+599 LDELEALAGLTDDE

-706 SDKAQEGDAAEPFDF
+706 SDKAQEDDAAESFDF

-742 PAIEEGNTEG
+742 PAIEEVSAEV
-752 DLVDNTAIDDLL
+752 DSVDNTAIDELL
-764 DDVLPLEEASPKQD
+764 DDVLPLEDASPEQD

-788 ESIDSPMAGDEFE
+788 ESIDSPMVDDEFE

-827 FPEDIEEASTAEA
+827 FPEDIEEVSTAEA
-840 ELDTDPQT
+840 ELNTDPQN
-848 LQESLEDST
+848 LQESLDDST
-857 EALLEEAA
+857 ESLLEEAA
-865 PSEPVLPTEQLV
+865 PSEPVLPSDPLA
-877 DLPVEEGETGDIDD
+877 DLPVEEGETGDVDD
-891 IDAQDDQNDDWLQA
+891 IDAQDDQDDDWLQA

-912 PRQSID
+912 PLDSID
-918 EYEPTTQTETSEQ
+918 EYESTTQTETAEQ

-951 QEPQEEDWLQ
+951 QELQEEDWLQ

-978 VDSDERIASTSL
+978 VDSDERIASTPL
-990 ATEVTEEALDGH
+990 ATEVTEEALDEH
-1002 PDDAMLSELDDTQ
+1002 PDDAMLSELDATP

-1043 IEDAQELEAT
+1043 IEDAQALEAPS
-1053 ATEMPLEEPVHETPT
+1053 AEMPLEEPVHETPT
-1068 PNAVPNEFGTPV
+1068 PNAVPNEFGTPI

-1086 AETLFDGLVT
+1086 AETLFDGLAT
-1096 DSELPQAQQEE
+1096 DSELPQTQQEE
-1107 SLAGLAEAEST
+1107 SLAGLVEAEST
-1118 AEQDDSLDDLELL
+1118 TEQDDSLDDLELL
-1131 EFDEEDALEALAD
+1131 EFDEDDALEALAD
-1144 ESAQE
+1144 ESVQE

-1229 ELATPPIDETE
+1229 DLATPPIDETE

-1250 DLGSIEF
+1250 DLDDIEF
-1257 DESELPEFGE
+1257 DENELPEFGE
-1267 EDALSAMADGPS
+1267 EDALSAMADEPS

-1305 ELPEFGEEEAL
+1305 ELPEFGEDEAL
-1316 AAIADE
+1316 AAMADE
-1322 PSYDAPVV
+1322 PSYDDPVM
-1330 EEEVFAAEEPAVESD
+1330 EEDAFAAEEPAVESEV
-1345 ITSEESA
+1345 TSEESA
-1352 LDDVLEPSEVA
+1352 LDEVLEPSEVA
-1363 TDNVES
+1363 DDNVES
-1369 AEEQAQAETTDDVFD
+1369 AEEQAQAETKDDAFD

-1501 ATEEPAVESEIT
+1501 ATEEPAVESDIT
-1513 SDESALD
+1513 SEESASD
-1520 EVLEPSEAATDNVES
+1520 EVLEPT
-1535 AEEQAQAETTDDAFD
+1535 
-1550 FDELELPVFGED
+1550 
-1562 EALVAMAD
+1562 
-1570 EPSYDAPLVEEE
+1570 
-1582 AFAAEE
+1582 
-1588 PAVESEVTSEESA
+1588 
-1601 LDDVLEPSEAATDNV
+1601 EAATDNV

-1646 AAEAVAS
+1646 ALAAMADEPSYDAPVVEEEVFAAEEPAVEFETTSDESALDKVLEPSEVATDNVESAEKQAQAETTDDAFDFDELDLPEFGEDEAAEAVAS

-1668 DFEIDDIELPEFGE
+1668 DFEIDELDLPEFGE

-1717 EESGELNTVNKLHIN
+1717 EESGELNTVNKPHIN

-1755 EEEVLHS
+1755 EDEVLHS

-1770 HLLSEDA
+1770 DLLSEDA

-1811 GFKLPDNPS
+1811 GFKLPDTPS

-1826 VPAEE
+1826 VPADE

-1908 ENAEASGKLDL
+1908 ENAEAAGKLDL

-1938 AIVYGDDDVRREA
+1938 AIVYGDDVVRREA

>member
-141 QDKLNATSRPI
+141 QDKLNATPRPI
-152 APTPV
+152 AP
-157 TRPVKVTPVTRP
+157 TPVTRP

-178 QAVSETVKVESQV
+178 QAVSETVKVESPV
-191 DTTPVKTPDVPQV
+191 DTTPVKTLDVPQV

-483 LDQSMLDDLF
+483 LEQSMLDDLF

-599 LDELEALAGLSDDE
+599 LDELEALAGLTDDE

-690 TAEESDLF
+690 TTEESDLF

-706 SDKAQEGDAAEPFDF
+706 SDKAQEDDAAESFDF

-742 PAIEEGNTEG
+742 PAIEEVSAEV
-752 DLVDNTAIDDLL
+752 DSVDNTAIDELL
-764 DDVLPLEEASPKQD
+764 DDVLPLEEASPEQD

-788 ESIDSPMAGDEFE
+788 ESIDSPMADDEFE

-807 SHFVE
+807 SHFAE

-827 FPEDIEEASTAEA
+827 FPEDIEEVSTAEA
-840 ELDTDPQT
+840 ELNTDPQT
-848 LQESLEDST
+848 LQESLDDST
-857 EALLEEAA
+857 ESLLEEAA
-865 PSEPVLPTEQLV
+865 PSESVLPTEQLV
-877 DLPVEEGETGDIDD
+877 DLPVEEGETGDID
-891 IDAQDDQNDDWLQA
+891 AQDDLDDQNDDWLQA

-918 EYEPTTQTETSEQ
+918 EYEPTTQTETAEQ

-969 PQIDSELHE
+969 SQIDLEQHE
-978 VDSDERIASTSL
+978 VDSDEHLASTPL
-990 ATEVTEEALDGH
+990 ATEVTEEALDEH
-1002 PDDAMLSELDDTQ
+1002 PDDAMLSELDATP

-1021 VDLVDDIAE
+1021 VDLIDDIAE

-1043 IEDAQELEAT
+1043 IEDAQALEAPS
-1053 ATEMPLEEPVHETPT
+1053 AEMPLEEPVHETPT

-1229 ELATPPIDETE
+1229 ELVTPPIDEAE
-1240 LLEQAESAVT
+1240 LLEQAESAVANL
-1250 DLGSIEF
+1250 DGIEF

-1267 EDALSAMADGPS
+1267 EDALSAMADEPS

-1305 ELPEFGEEEAL
+1305 ELPEFGEDEAL
-1316 AAIADE
+1316 AAMADEPSYDAPVVEEDAFATEEPAVESDITSEESALDEVLEPTEAATDNVESAEEQVQAEITDDAFDVDELELPEFGEDEALAAMADE

-1330 EEEVFAAEEPAVESD
+1330 EEEVFAAEEPAVESEV
-1345 ITSEESA
+1345 TSEESA
-1352 LDDVLEPSEVA
+1352 LDEVLEPSEVA

-1437 DVLEPSEV
+1437 EVLEPSEV

-1550 FDELELPVFGED
+1550 FDELELP
-1562 EALVAMAD
+1562 
-1570 EPSYDAPLVEEE
+1570 
-1582 AFAAEE
+1582 
-1588 PAVESEVTSEESA
+1588 
-1601 LDDVLEPSEAATDNV
+1601 
-1616 ESAEEQV
+1616 
-1623 QAEITDDAFDV
+1623 
-1634 DELELPEFGEDE
+1634 EFGEDE

-1668 DFEIDDIELPEFGE
+1668 DFEIDELDLPEFGE

-1691 ELEEAPI
+1691 ELDEAPI

-1717 EESGELNTVNKLHIN
+1717 EESGELNTVNKPHIN

-1820 AEVTSD
+1820 AEATND

>member
-141 QDKLNATSRPI
+141 QDKLNATPRPI
-152 APTPV
+152 AP
-157 TRPVKVTPVTRP
+157 TPVTRP

-178 QAVSETVKVESQV
+178 QAVSETVKVEPQI
-191 DTTPVKTPDVPQV
+191 DTTPVKTPEVPQV

-358 LLFDDTMGDDEND
+358 LLFDDTMGEDEND

-493 SNLGDDDEVDEFD
+493 SNLGDDDEADEFD

-547 VIDESELETPSS
+547 VIDESELDTQSS

-613 IEVSPT
+613 IEVSLT

-680 SLEWPEEELA
+680 SLEWPVEELA
-690 TAEESDLF
+690 TEEESDLF

-706 SDKAQEGDAAEPFDF
+706 SDKAQEDDAAEPFDF

-742 PAIEEGNTEG
+742 PAIEEGNAEG

-778 EPTAEVEELV
+778 EPAAEAAELV
-788 ESIDSPMAGDEFE
+788 EAIDSPMAGDEFE

-827 FPEDIEEASTAEA
+827 FPEDIEEGSAAEA
-840 ELDTDPQT
+840 ELDTDPQL
-848 LQESLEDST
+848 LQESLDDSS

-865 PSEPVLPTEQLV
+865 PSEPLLPSDPLA
-877 DLPVEEGETGDIDD
+877 DLPLKEGESGDDDDIDD
-891 IDAQDDQNDDWLQA
+891 QDDQDDDWLQA

-912 PRQSID
+912 PLDSID
-918 EYEPTTQTETSEQ
+918 EYQSTTQTETSEQ

-936 HEIATTAPEL
+936 HEIATTTPEL
-946 DVEES
+946 DVDES

-969 PQIDSELHE
+969 PHIDLEQHE
-978 VDSDERIASTSL
+978 VDSDEHLASTPL
-990 ATEVTEEALDGH
+990 ATEVTEEALDEH
-1002 PDDAMLSELDDTQ
+1002 PDDTMLSELDDTP

-1030 PVSTDAEALLAQD
+1030 PISTDAEALLAQD
-1043 IEDAQELEAT
+1043 IEDAQALEAPS
-1053 ATEMPLEEPVHETPT
+1053 AEMPLEEPVLETPT
-1068 PNAVPNEFGTPV
+1068 PNAVPNEFGTPI

-1086 AETLFDGLVT
+1086 AETLFDGLAT
-1096 DSELPQAQQEE
+1096 DSELPQTQQEE
-1107 SLAGLAEAEST
+1107 SLAGLTEAEST
-1118 AEQDDSLDDLELL
+1118 AEQDDSLNDLELL
-1131 EFDEEDALEALAD
+1131 EFDEDDALEALAD
-1144 ESAQE
+1144 ESVQE

-1160 LDELALNEFGEDDE
+1160 LDELALTEFGEDDE
-1174 LAVLADEPGF
+1174 LSVLADEPGF

-1229 ELATPPIDETE
+1229 DLATPPIDETE

-1250 DLGSIEF
+1250 ELDDIEF
-1257 DESELPEFGE
+1257 DENELPEFGE
-1267 EDALSAMADGPS
+1267 EDALSAMADEPS

-1290 EGEIDLADEVEFDEL
+1290 EGEIDLADEV
-1305 ELPEFGEEEAL
+1305 
-1316 AAIADE
+1316 
-1322 PSYDAPVV
+1322 
-1330 EEEVFAAEEPAVESD
+1330 
-1345 ITSEESA
+1345 
-1352 LDDVLEPSEVA
+1352 
-1363 TDNVES
+1363 
-1369 AEEQAQAETTDDVFD
+1369 
-1384 FDELEL
+1384 
-1390 PEFGEDEALAAM
+1390 
-1402 ADEPSYDAP
+1402 
-1411 VVEEEVFAA
+1411 
-1420 EEPAVES
+1420 
-1427 EVTSEESALD
+1427 
-1437 DVLEPSEV
+1437 
-1445 ADDNV
+1445 
-1450 ESAEEQAQAETT
+1450 
-1462 DDAFDFD
+1462 DFD

-1501 ATEEPAVESEIT
+1501 AAEEPAVESETTSDESTLDDVLEPSEAATDNAKSAEEQVQAETTDDAFDVDELELPEFGEDEALAAMADEPSYDAPVVEEEAFATEEPVVESEIT
-1513 SDESALD
+1513 SEESALDDVLEPSEAETDNVESEEEQAQTETTDDAFDVDELELPEFGEDEALAAMADEPSYDAPVVEEDAFAAEEPVVESDITSEESALD

-1550 FDELELPVFGED
+1550 VDELELPEFGED
-1562 EALVAMAD
+1562 EALAAMAD
-1570 EPSYDAPLVEEE
+1570 EPSYDAPVVEEE

-1588 PAVESEVTSEESA
+1588 PTVESEITSDESA
-1601 LDDVLEPSEAATDNV
+1601 LDEELEPSKAATDNV
-1616 ESAEEQV
+1616 ESAEEQAQV
-1623 QAEITDDAFDV
+1623 ETTDDAFDF

-1691 ELEEAPI
+1691 ELDEAPI

-1717 EESGELNTVNKLHIN
+1717 EESGELNTVNKPHIN

-1755 EEEVLHS
+1755 EDEVLHS

-1770 HLLSEDA
+1770 DLLSEEA

-1811 GFKLPDNPS
+1811 GFKLPDTPS

-1826 VPAEE
+1826 VPADE

-1908 ENAEASGKLDL
+1908 ENAEAAGKLDL

-1938 AIVYGDDDVRREA
+1938 AIVYGDDVVRREA

>member
-141 QDKLNATSRPI
+141 QDKLNATSRPV
-152 APTPV
+152 AP
-157 TRPVKVTPVTRP
+157 TPVTRP

-178 QAVSETVKVESQV
+178 QAVSETVKVESPV

-840 ELDTDPQT
+840 ELNTDPQT
-848 LQESLEDST
+848 LQESLDDST
-857 EALLEEAA
+857 ESLLEEVAQ
-865 PSEPVLPTEQLV
+865 SEPVLPSDPLA
-877 DLPVEEGETGDIDD
+877 DLPVEEGETGDVDD

-918 EYEPTTQTETSEQ
+918 EYEPTTQTETAEQ

-951 QEPQEEDWLQ
+951 QELQEEDWLQ

-990 ATEVTEEALDGH
+990 ATEVTEEALDEH
-1002 PDDAMLSELDDTQ
+1002 PDDAMLSELDDTP
-1015 AQDDEL
+1015 AQGDEL

-1043 IEDAQELEAT
+1043 IEDAQALEAPS
-1053 ATEMPLEEPVHETPT
+1053 AEMPLEEPVHETPT

-1086 AETLFDGLVT
+1086 AETLFDGLAT
-1096 DSELPQAQQEE
+1096 DNELPQAQQEE

-1229 ELATPPIDETE
+1229 DLATPPIDETE

-1250 DLGSIEF
+1250 DLDDIEF

-1290 EGEIDLADEVEFDEL
+1290 EGEIDLADEVDFDEL

-1330 EEEVFAAEEPAVESD
+1330 EEEVFAAEEPAVESEVTSEESALD
-1345 ITSEESA
+1345 EVLEPSEVADDNVESAEEQAQAETKDDAFDFDELELPEFGEEEALAAMADEPSYDAPIVEEEVFAAEEPAVESEVTSEESA
-1352 LDDVLEPSEVA
+1352 LDDVLEPSEDI

-1411 VVEEEVFAA
+1411 VVEEDAFAA

-1437 DVLEPSEV
+1437 EVLEPSEV

-1450 ESAEEQAQAETT
+1450 ESAEEQAQAEIT

-1501 ATEEPAVESEIT
+1501 AA
-1513 SDESALD
+1513 
-1520 EVLEPSEAATDNVES
+1520 EV
-1535 AEEQAQAETTDDAFD
+1535 
-1550 FDELELPVFGED
+1550 
-1562 EALVAMAD
+1562 
-1570 EPSYDAPLVEEE
+1570 
-1582 AFAAEE
+1582 

-1616 ESAEEQV
+1616 ESAEEQA
-1623 QAEITDDAFDV
+1623 QAETTDDAFDV
-1634 DELELPEFGEDE
+1634 DELDLPEFGEDE

-1668 DFEIDDIELPEFGE
+1668 DFEIDELELPEFGE

-1717 EESGELNTVNKLHIN
+1717 EESGELNTVNKPHIN

-1755 EEEVLHS
+1755 EDEVLHS

-1770 HLLSEDA
+1770 DLLSEDA

-1811 GFKLPDNPS
+1811 GFKLPDTPS

-1826 VPAEE
+1826 VPADE

-1908 ENAEASGKLDL
+1908 ENAEAAGKLDL

-1938 AIVYGDDDVRREA
+1938 AIVYGDDVVRREA

>member
-157 TRPVKVTPVTRP
+157 TRPVKVTP
-169 VKVTPATPA
+169 ATPA
-178 QAVSETVKVESQV
+178 QAVSETVKVEPQI

-216 ELTALEEKN
+216 ELIALEEKN

-547 VIDESELETPSS
+547 VIDESELETQSS

-599 LDELEALAGLSDDE
+599 LDELEALAGLTDDE

-706 SDKAQEGDAAEPFDF
+706 SDKAQEDDAAESFDF

-742 PAIEEGNTEG
+742 PAIEEVSAEV
-752 DLVDNTAIDDLL
+752 DSVDNTAIDELL
-764 DDVLPLEEASPKQD
+764 DDVLPLEEASPEQD
-778 EPTAEVEELV
+778 ELTAEVEELV
-788 ESIDSPMAGDEFE
+788 ESIDSPMADDEFE

-807 SHFVE
+807 SHFAE

-827 FPEDIEEASTAEA
+827 FPEDIEEVSTAEA
-840 ELDTDPQT
+840 ELNTDPQN
-848 LQESLEDST
+848 LQESLDDST
-857 EALLEEAA
+857 ESLLEEAA
-865 PSEPVLPTEQLV
+865 PSESVLPTELLA
-877 DLPVEEGETGDIDD
+877 DLPLEEGESGDSDD
-891 IDAQDDQNDDWLQA
+891 IDAQDDQDDDWLQA

-918 EYEPTTQTETSEQ
+918 EYEPTTQTETAEQ

-1086 AETLFDGLVT
+1086 AETLFDGLVI

-1450 ESAEEQAQAETT
+1450 ESADEQAQAETT

-1490 YDAPVVEEDAF
+1490 YDAPVVEEEVF
-1501 ATEEPAVESEIT
+1501 AAEEPAVESEVT
-1513 SDESALD
+1513 SEESALD
-1520 EVLEPSEAATDNVES
+1520 EVLEPSEVADDNVES

-1550 FDELELPVFGED
+1550 FDELELPEFGED
-1562 EALVAMAD
+1562 EALAAMAD
-1570 EPSYDAPLVEEE
+1570 EPSYDAPLVEED
-1582 AFAAEE
+1582 AFATEE

-1616 ESAEEQV
+1616 ESAEEQA
-1623 QAEITDDAFDV
+1623 QAEITDDAFDF

-1668 DFEIDDIELPEFGE
+1668 DFEIDELDLPEFGE

-1691 ELEEAPI
+1691 ELDEAPI

-1717 EESGELNTVNKLHIN
+1717 EESGELNTVNKPHIN

-1820 AEVTSD
+1820 AEATND

>member
-141 QDKLNATSRPI
+141 QDKLNATSRPV
-152 APTPV
+152 AP
-157 TRPVKVTPVTRP
+157 TPVTRP

-178 QAVSETVKVESQV
+178 QAVSETVKVESPV

-680 SLEWPEEELA
+680 SLEWPEKELA

-706 SDKAQEGDAAEPFDF
+706 SDKAQEDDAAEPFDF

-742 PAIEEGNTEG
+742 PAIEEVSAEV
-752 DLVDNTAIDDLL
+752 DSVDNTAIDELL
-764 DDVLPLEEASPKQD
+764 DDVLPLEDVSPEQD

-788 ESIDSPMAGDEFE
+788 ESIDSPMADDEFE

-807 SHFVE
+807 SHFAE

-840 ELDTDPQT
+840 ELNTDPQT
-848 LQESLEDST
+848 LQESLDDST
-857 EALLEEAA
+857 ESQLEEAA
-865 PSEPVLPTEQLV
+865 PSESVLPTELLA
-877 DLPVEEGETGDIDD
+877 DLPVEEGETGDVDD

-918 EYEPTTQTETSEQ
+918 EYEPTTQTETAEQ

-951 QEPQEEDWLQ
+951 QELQEEDWLQ

-990 ATEVTEEALDGH
+990 ATEVTEEALDEH
-1002 PDDAMLSELDDTQ
+1002 PDDTMLSELDDTP

-1043 IEDAQELEAT
+1043 IEDAQALEAPS
-1053 ATEMPLEEPVHETPT
+1053 AEMPLEEPVHETPT

-1086 AETLFDGLVT
+1086 AETLFDGLAT
-1096 DSELPQAQQEE
+1096 DNELPQAQQEE

-1229 ELATPPIDETE
+1229 DLATPPIDETE

-1250 DLGSIEF
+1250 DLDDIEF

-1290 EGEIDLADEVEFDEL
+1290 EGEIDLADEVDFDEL

-1330 EEEVFAAEEPAVESD
+1330 EEEVFAAEEPAVESEVTSEESALD
-1345 ITSEESA
+1345 EVLEPSEVADDNVESAEEQAQAETKDDAFDFDELELPEFGEEEALAAMADEPSYDAPIVEEEVFAAEEPAVESEVTSEESA
-1352 LDDVLEPSEVA
+1352 LDDVLEPSEDI

-1411 VVEEEVFAA
+1411 VVEEDAFAA

-1437 DVLEPSEV
+1437 EVLEPSEV

-1450 ESAEEQAQAETT
+1450 ESAEEQAQAEIT

-1501 ATEEPAVESEIT
+1501 AA
-1513 SDESALD
+1513 
-1520 EVLEPSEAATDNVES
+1520 EV
-1535 AEEQAQAETTDDAFD
+1535 
-1550 FDELELPVFGED
+1550 
-1562 EALVAMAD
+1562 
-1570 EPSYDAPLVEEE
+1570 
-1582 AFAAEE
+1582 

-1616 ESAEEQV
+1616 ESSEEQV

-1717 EESGELNTVNKLHIN
+1717 EESGELNTVNKPHIN

-1755 EEEVLHS
+1755 EDEVLHS

-1770 HLLSEDA
+1770 DLLSEDA

>member
-141 QDKLNATSRPI
+141 QDKLNATPRPI

-157 TRPVKVTPVTRP
+157 TRPVKVTP
-169 VKVTPATPA
+169 ATPV
-178 QAVSETVKVESQV
+178 QAVSETVKVEPPV
-191 DTTPVKTPDVPQV
+191 DTTPVKAPEVPQV

-358 LLFDDTMGDDEND
+358 LLFDDSMGEDEND

-493 SNLGDDDEVDEFD
+493 SNLGDDDEADEFD

-547 VIDESELETPSS
+547 VIDESELDTQSS

-630 DEEESLDE
+630 DEEESLDD

-680 SLEWPEEELA
+680 SLEWPVEELA

-706 SDKAQEGDAAEPFDF
+706 SDKAQEDDAAEPFDF

-742 PAIEEGNTEG
+742 PAIEEGNAEG
-752 DLVDNTAIDDLL
+752 DLVDNTVIDDLL

-778 EPTAEVEELV
+778 EPAAEVEELV
-788 ESIDSPMAGDEFE
+788 EAIDSSVAGDEFE

-827 FPEDIEEASTAEA
+827 FPEDIEEGSAAEA
-840 ELDTDPQT
+840 ELDTDPQP
-848 LQESLEDST
+848 LQESLDDSS
-857 EALLEEAA
+857 ESLLEEAA
-865 PSEPVLPTEQLV
+865 PSEPVLPSDPLA
-877 DLPVEEGETGDIDD
+877 DLPLEEGESGDADDIDD
-891 IDAQDDQNDDWLQA
+891 QDDQDDDWLQA

-912 PRQSID
+912 PLDSID
-918 EYEPTTQTETSEQ
+918 EYQSTTQTETSEQ

-936 HEIATTAPEL
+936 HEIATTKPEL

-969 PQIDSELHE
+969 PHIDLEQHE
-978 VDSDERIASTSL
+978 VDSDEHLASTPL
-990 ATEVTEEALDGH
+990 ATEVTEEALDEH
-1002 PDDAMLSELDDTQ
+1002 PDDTMLSELDDTP
-1015 AQDDEL
+1015 AQDEEL

-1043 IEDAQELEAT
+1043 IEDAQALEAPS
-1053 ATEMPLEEPVHETPT
+1053 AEMPLEEPVLETPT
-1068 PNAVPNEFGTPV
+1068 PNAVPNEFGTPI

-1086 AETLFDGLVT
+1086 AETLFDGLAT
-1096 DSELPQAQQEE
+1096 DSELPQTQQEE

-1118 AEQDDSLDDLELL
+1118 VEQDDSLDDLELL
-1131 EFDEEDALEALAD
+1131 EFDEDDALEALAD
-1144 ESAQE
+1144 ESVQE

-1160 LDELALNEFGEDDE
+1160 LDELALTEFGEDDE

-1229 ELATPPIDETE
+1229 DLATPPIDETE

-1250 DLGSIEF
+1250 DLEDIEF
-1257 DESELPEFGE
+1257 DENELPEFDE
-1267 EDALSAMADGPS
+1267 EDALSAMADEPS

-1290 EGEIDLADEVEFDEL
+1290 EGEIDLADEV
-1305 ELPEFGEEEAL
+1305 
-1316 AAIADE
+1316 
-1322 PSYDAPVV
+1322 
-1330 EEEVFAAEEPAVESD
+1330 
-1345 ITSEESA
+1345 
-1352 LDDVLEPSEVA
+1352 
-1363 TDNVES
+1363 
-1369 AEEQAQAETTDDVFD
+1369 D

-1402 ADEPSYDAP
+1402 ADEPSY
-1411 VVEEEVFAA
+1411 E
-1420 EEPAVES
+1420 
-1427 EVTSEESALD
+1427 
-1437 DVLEPSEV
+1437 
-1445 ADDNV
+1445 
-1450 ESAEEQAQAETT
+1450 
-1462 DDAFDFD
+1462 
-1469 ELELP
+1469 
-1474 EFGEDEAL
+1474 
-1482 AAMADEPS
+1482 
-1490 YDAPVVEEDAF
+1490 APVVEEDAF

-1513 SDESALD
+1513 SD
-1520 EVLEPSEAATDNVES
+1520 
-1535 AEEQAQAETTDDAFD
+1535 
-1550 FDELELPVFGED
+1550 
-1562 EALVAMAD
+1562 
-1570 EPSYDAPLVEEE
+1570 
-1582 AFAAEE
+1582 
-1588 PAVESEVTSEESA
+1588 ESA

-1634 DELELPEFGEDE
+1634 DELELPEFGEDEALAAMADEPSYDAPVMEEDAFATEEPAVESEITSEESALDKVLEPSEAATDNVESAEEQAQTETTDDAFDVDELELPEFGEDEALAAMADEPSYDAPVVEEDAFAAEEPDVESEITSEESALDDVFEPSEAATDNVESAEEQVQAEITDDAFDVDELELPEFGEDEALAAMADEPSYDAPVVEEEAFATEEPAVESETTSEESALDDVLEPSEAATDNVESAEEQAQVETTDDAFDFDELELPEFGEDE

-1691 ELEEAPI
+1691 ELDEAPI

-1717 EESGELNTVNKLHIN
+1717 EESGELNTVNKPHIN

-1770 HLLSEDA
+1770 DLLSEEA

-1811 GFKLPDNPS
+1811 GFKLPDTPS

-1826 VPAEE
+1826 VPADE

-1908 ENAEASGKLDL
+1908 ENAEAAGKLDL

-1938 AIVYGDDDVRREA
+1938 AIVYGDDVVRREA

>member
-152 APTPV
+152 AP
-157 TRPVKVTPVTRP
+157 TPVTRP

-493 SNLGDDDEVDEFD
+493 SNLGDDDEADEFD

-547 VIDESELETPSS
+547 VIDESELETQSS

-706 SDKAQEGDAAEPFDF
+706 SDKAQEDDAAESFDF

-742 PAIEEGNTEG
+742 PAIEEVSAEV
-752 DLVDNTAIDDLL
+752 DSVDNTAIDELL
-764 DDVLPLEEASPKQD
+764 DDVLPLEDASPEQD

-788 ESIDSPMAGDEFE
+788 ESIDSPMVDDEFE

-827 FPEDIEEASTAEA
+827 FPEDIEEVSTAEA
-840 ELDTDPQT
+840 ELNTDPQN
-848 LQESLEDST
+848 LQESLDDST
-857 EALLEEAA
+857 ESLLEEAA
-865 PSEPVLPTEQLV
+865 PSEPVLPSDPLA
-877 DLPVEEGETGDIDD
+877 DLPVEEGETGDVDD
-891 IDAQDDQNDDWLQA
+891 IDAQDDQDDDWLQA

-912 PRQSID
+912 PLDSID
-918 EYEPTTQTETSEQ
+918 EYESTTQTETAEQ

-951 QEPQEEDWLQ
+951 QELQEEDWLQ

-978 VDSDERIASTSL
+978 VDSDERIASTPL
-990 ATEVTEEALDGH
+990 ATEVTEEALDEH
-1002 PDDAMLSELDDTQ
+1002 PDDAMLSELDATP

-1043 IEDAQELEAT
+1043 IEDAQALEAPS
-1053 ATEMPLEEPVHETPT
+1053 AEMPLEEPVHETPT
-1068 PNAVPNEFGTPV
+1068 PNAVPNEFGTPI

-1086 AETLFDGLVT
+1086 AETLFDGLAT
-1096 DSELPQAQQEE
+1096 DSELPQTQQEE
-1107 SLAGLAEAEST
+1107 SLAGLVEAEST
-1118 AEQDDSLDDLELL
+1118 TEQDDSLDDLELL
-1131 EFDEEDALEALAD
+1131 EFDEDDALEALAD
-1144 ESAQE
+1144 ESVQE

-1229 ELATPPIDETE
+1229 DLATPPIDETE

-1250 DLGSIEF
+1250 DLDDIEF
-1257 DESELPEFGE
+1257 DENELPEFGE
-1267 EDALSAMADGPS
+1267 EDALSAMADEPS

-1305 ELPEFGEEEAL
+1305 ELPEFGE
-1316 AAIADE
+1316 
-1322 PSYDAPVV
+1322 
-1330 EEEVFAAEEPAVESD
+1330 
-1345 ITSEESA
+1345 
-1352 LDDVLEPSEVA
+1352 
-1363 TDNVES
+1363 
-1369 AEEQAQAETTDDVFD
+1369 
-1384 FDELEL
+1384 
-1390 PEFGEDEALAAM
+1390 DEALAAM
-1402 ADEPSYDAP
+1402 ADEPSYDDP
-1411 VVEEEVFAA
+1411 VMEEDAFAA

-1437 DVLEPSEV
+1437 EVLEPSEV

-1450 ESAEEQAQAETT
+1450 ESAEEQAQAETK

-1501 ATEEPAVESEIT
+1501 ATEEPAVESDIT
-1513 SDESALD
+1513 SEESASD
-1520 EVLEPSEAATDNVES
+1520 EVLEPT
-1535 AEEQAQAETTDDAFD
+1535 
-1550 FDELELPVFGED
+1550 
-1562 EALVAMAD
+1562 
-1570 EPSYDAPLVEEE
+1570 
-1582 AFAAEE
+1582 
-1588 PAVESEVTSEESA
+1588 
-1601 LDDVLEPSEAATDNV
+1601 EAATDNV

-1646 AAEAVAS
+1646 ALAAMADEPSYDAPVVEEEVFAAEEPAVEFETTSDESALDKVLEPSEVATDNVESAEKQAQAETTDDAFDFDELDLPEFGEDEAAEAVAS

-1668 DFEIDDIELPEFGE
+1668 DFEIDELDLPEFGE

-1691 ELEEAPI
+1691 ELDEAPI

-1717 EESGELNTVNKLHIN
+1717 EESGELNTVNKPHIN

>member
-141 QDKLNATSRPI
+141 QDKLNATPRPI
-152 APTPV
+152 AP
-157 TRPVKVTPVTRP
+157 TPVTRP

-178 QAVSETVKVESQV
+178 QAVSETVKVEPQI
-191 DTTPVKTPDVPQV
+191 DTTPVKTPEVPQV

-358 LLFDDTMGDDEND
+358 LLFDDSMGEDEND

-493 SNLGDDDEVDEFD
+493 SNLGDDDEADEFD

-547 VIDESELETPSS
+547 VIDESELDTQSS

-630 DEEESLDE
+630 DEEESLDD

-680 SLEWPEEELA
+680 SLEWPVEELA

-706 SDKAQEGDAAEPFDF
+706 SDKAQEDDAAEPFDF

-742 PAIEEGNTEG
+742 PAIEEGNAEG

-778 EPTAEVEELV
+778 EPAAEVEELV
-788 ESIDSPMAGDEFE
+788 EAIDSPMAGDEFE

-827 FPEDIEEASTAEA
+827 FPEDIDEGTAAEV
-840 ELDTDPQT
+840 ELDTEPQP
-848 LQESLEDST
+848 LQESLDDSS

-865 PSEPVLPTEQLV
+865 PSEPVLPSDPLA
-877 DLPVEEGETGDIDD
+877 DLPLEEGESGDVDD
-891 IDAQDDQNDDWLQA
+891 IDAQDDQDDDWLQA

-912 PRQSID
+912 PLDSID
-918 EYEPTTQTETSEQ
+918 EYQSTTQTETAEQ

-936 HEIATTAPEL
+936 HEIATTTPEL

-969 PQIDSELHE
+969 PHIDLEQHE
-978 VDSDERIASTSL
+978 VDSDEHLASTPL
-990 ATEVTEEALDGH
+990 ATEVTEEALDEH
-1002 PDDAMLSELDDTQ
+1002 PDDTMLSELDDTP

-1043 IEDAQELEAT
+1043 IEDAQALEAPS
-1053 ATEMPLEEPVHETPT
+1053 AEMHLEEPALETPT
-1068 PNAVPNEFGTPV
+1068 PNAVPNEFGTPI

-1086 AETLFDGLVT
+1086 AETLFDGLAT
-1096 DSELPQAQQEE
+1096 DSELPQTQQEE

-1131 EFDEEDALEALAD
+1131 EFDEDDALEALAD
-1144 ESAQE
+1144 ESVQE

-1160 LDELALNEFGEDDE
+1160 LDELALTEFGEDDE
-1174 LAVLADEPGF
+1174 LSVLADEPGF

-1229 ELATPPIDETE
+1229 DLATPPIDETE

-1250 DLGSIEF
+1250 DLDDIEF
-1257 DESELPEFGE
+1257 DENELPEFGE
-1267 EDALSAMADGPS
+1267 EDALSAMADEPS
-1279 LADFELDEPVE
+1279 LADFELDEPVA
-1290 EGEIDLADEVEFDEL
+1290 EGEIDLADEV
-1305 ELPEFGEEEAL
+1305 
-1316 AAIADE
+1316 
-1322 PSYDAPVV
+1322 
-1330 EEEVFAAEEPAVESD
+1330 
-1345 ITSEESA
+1345 
-1352 LDDVLEPSEVA
+1352 
-1363 TDNVES
+1363 
-1369 AEEQAQAETTDDVFD
+1369 D

-1402 ADEPSYDAP
+1402 ADEPSYEAP
-1411 VVEEEVFAA
+1411 VVEEDAFAA
-1420 EEPAVES
+1420 EEPAVEF
-1427 EVTSEESALD
+1427 EITSDESALD
-1437 DVLEPSEV
+1437 DVLEPSKAV
-1445 ADDNV
+1445 TDNV
-1450 ESAEEQAQAETT
+1450 ESAEEQAQVETT

-1490 YDAPVVEEDAF
+1490 YDAPVVEEEAF
-1501 ATEEPAVESEIT
+1501 AAEEPAVESEIT

-1520 EVLEPSEAATDNVES
+1520 DVLEPSKAATDNVES
-1535 AEEQAQAETTDDAFD
+1535 AEEQAQVETTDDAFD
-1550 FDELELPVFGED
+1550 FDELELPEFGED
-1562 EALVAMAD
+1562 EALAAMAD
-1570 EPSYDAPLVEEE
+1570 EPSYDAPVVEEE

-1588 PAVESEVTSEESA
+1588 PAVESEITSDESA
-1601 LDDVLEPSEAATDNV
+1601 LDDVLEPSKAATDNV
-1616 ESAEEQV
+1616 ESAEEQAQV
-1623 QAEITDDAFDV
+1623 ETTDDAFDF

-1691 ELEEAPI
+1691 ELDEAPI

-1717 EESGELNTVNKLHIN
+1717 EESGELNTVNKPHIN

-1770 HLLSEDA
+1770 DLLSEEA

-1826 VPAEE
+1826 VPADE

-1908 ENAEASGKLDL
+1908 ENAEAAGKLDL

-1938 AIVYGDDDVRREA
+1938 AIVYGDDVVRREA

>member
-103 FENQNIHSLVPG
+103 FENQNIHSLVSG

-141 QDKLNATSRPI
+141 QDKLNATPRPI
-152 APTPV
+152 AP
-157 TRPVKVTPVTRP
+157 TPVTRP

-178 QAVSETVKVESQV
+178 QAVSETVKVEPQI
-191 DTTPVKTPDVPQV
+191 DTTPVKTPEVPQV

-358 LLFDDTMGDDEND
+358 LLFDDSMGEDEND

-493 SNLGDDDEVDEFD
+493 SNLGDDDEADEFD

-547 VIDESELETPSS
+547 VIDESELDTQSS

-630 DEEESLDE
+630 DEEESLDD

-680 SLEWPEEELA
+680 SLEWPVEELA

-706 SDKAQEGDAAEPFDF
+706 SDKAQEDDAAEPFDF

-742 PAIEEGNTEG
+742 PAIEEGNAEG

-778 EPTAEVEELV
+778 EPAAEVEELV
-788 ESIDSPMAGDEFE
+788 EAIDSPMAGDEFE

-827 FPEDIEEASTAEA
+827 FPEDIEEGTAAEV
-840 ELDTDPQT
+840 ELDTEPQP
-848 LQESLEDST
+848 LQESLDDSS

-865 PSEPVLPTEQLV
+865 PSEPVLPSDPLA
-877 DLPVEEGETGDIDD
+877 DLPLEEGESGDADDIDD
-891 IDAQDDQNDDWLQA
+891 QDDQDDDWLQA

-912 PRQSID
+912 PLDSID
-918 EYEPTTQTETSEQ
+918 EYQSTTQTETAEQ

-936 HEIATTAPEL
+936 HEIATTTPEL

-969 PQIDSELHE
+969 PHIDLEQHE
-978 VDSDERIASTSL
+978 VDSDEHLASTPL
-990 ATEVTEEALDGH
+990 ATEVTEEALDEH
-1002 PDDAMLSELDDTQ
+1002 PDDTMLSELDDTP

-1043 IEDAQELEAT
+1043 IEDAQALEAPSV
-1053 ATEMPLEEPVHETPT
+1053 EMPLEEPVLETPT
-1068 PNAVPNEFGTPV
+1068 PNAVPNEFGTPI

-1086 AETLFDGLVT
+1086 AETLFDGLAT
-1096 DSELPQAQQEE
+1096 DSELPQTQQEE
-1107 SLAGLAEAEST
+1107 SLAGLTEAEST
-1118 AEQDDSLDDLELL
+1118 AEQDDSLNDLELL
-1131 EFDEEDALEALAD
+1131 EFDEDDALEALAD
-1144 ESAQE
+1144 ESVQE

-1160 LDELALNEFGEDDE
+1160 LDELALTEFGEDDE
-1174 LAVLADEPGF
+1174 LSVLADGPGF

-1229 ELATPPIDETE
+1229 DLATPPIDETE

-1250 DLGSIEF
+1250 DLDDIEF
-1257 DESELPEFGE
+1257 DENELPEFGE
-1267 EDALSAMADGPS
+1267 EDALSAMADEPS

-1290 EGEIDLADEVEFDEL
+1290 EGEIDLADEVDFDEL
-1305 ELPEFGEEEAL
+1305 DLPEFGEDEAL
-1316 AAIADE
+1316 AAMADE

-1330 EEEVFAAEEPAVESD
+1330 EEDAFATEEPAVESET
-1345 ITSEESA
+1345 TSDEST
-1352 LDDVLEPSEVA
+1352 LDDVLEPSEAA
-1363 TDNVES
+1363 TDNAKS
-1369 AEEQAQAETTDDVFD
+1369 AEEQVQAETTDDAFD
-1384 FDELEL
+1384 VDELEL

-1411 VVEEEVFAA
+1411 VVEEDAFAA

-1427 EVTSEESALD
+1427 EITSDESALD
-1437 DVLEPSEV
+1437 DVLEPSK
-1445 ADDNV
+1445 AATDNV
-1450 ESAEEQAQAETT
+1450 ESAEEQAQVETT

-1501 ATEEPAVESEIT
+1501 AAEEPAVESEIT
-1513 SDESALD
+1513 SEESALD
-1520 EVLEPSEAATDNVES
+1520 DMLEPSKAATDNVES
-1535 AEEQAQAETTDDAFD
+1535 AEEQAQVETTDDAFD
-1550 FDELELPVFGED
+1550 F
-1562 EALVAMAD
+1562 
-1570 EPSYDAPLVEEE
+1570 
-1582 AFAAEE
+1582 
-1588 PAVESEVTSEESA
+1588 
-1601 LDDVLEPSEAATDNV
+1601 
-1616 ESAEEQV
+1616 
-1623 QAEITDDAFDV
+1623 

-1691 ELEEAPI
+1691 ELDEAPI

-1717 EESGELNTVNKLHIN
+1717 EESGELNTVNKPHIN

-1770 HLLSEDA
+1770 DLLSEEA

-1785 SPDDEMAASAGM
+1785 SPDDEMAAIAGM

-1826 VPAEE
+1826 VPADE

-1908 ENAEASGKLDL
+1908 ENAEAAGKLDL

-1938 AIVYGDDDVRREA
+1938 AIVYGDDVVRREA

>member
-157 TRPVKVTPVTRP
+157 TRPVKVTP
-169 VKVTPATPA
+169 ATPA
-178 QAVSETVKVESQV
+178 QAVSETVKVEPQI

-547 VIDESELETPSS
+547 VIDESELETQSS

-742 PAIEEGNTEG
+742 PAIEKVSAEV
-752 DLVDNTAIDDLL
+752 DSVDNTAIDELL
-764 DDVLPLEEASPKQD
+764 DDVLPLEEASPEQD
-778 EPTAEVEELV
+778 ELTAEVEELV
-788 ESIDSPMAGDEFE
+788 ESIDSPMADDEFE

-807 SHFVE
+807 SHFAE

-827 FPEDIEEASTAEA
+827 FPEDIEEVSTAEA
-840 ELDTDPQT
+840 ELNTDPQN
-848 LQESLEDST
+848 LQESLDDST
-857 EALLEEAA
+857 ESLLEEAA
-865 PSEPVLPTEQLV
+865 PSEPVLPTELLA
-877 DLPVEEGETGDIDD
+877 DLPVEEGESGDIED

-905 AIDEVES
+905 AIDEIES

-918 EYEPTTQTETSEQ
+918 EYEPTTQTETAEQ

-936 HEIATTAPEL
+936 HEIATTTPEL

-969 PQIDSELHE
+969 PQSDLEQHE
-978 VDSDERIASTSL
+978 VDSDEHLASTPL
-990 ATEVTEEALDGH
+990 ATEVTEEALDEH
-1002 PDDAMLSELDDTQ
+1002 PDDAMLSELDATP

-1043 IEDAQELEAT
+1043 IEDAQALEAPS
-1053 ATEMPLEEPVHETPT
+1053 AEMPLEEPVHETPT

-1218 PMLSEVELSES
+1218 PMLSEIELSES
-1229 ELATPPIDETE
+1229 ELVTPPIDETE

-1250 DLGSIEF
+1250 DLDDIEL

-1267 EDALSAMADGPS
+1267 EDALSAMADEPS

-1330 EEEVFAAEEPAVESD
+1330 EEEVFAAEEPAVESEV
-1345 ITSEESA
+1345 TSEESA
-1352 LDDVLEPSEVA
+1352 LDEVLEPSEVA

-1450 ESAEEQAQAETT
+1450 ESADEQAQAETTDDAFDFDELELPEFGEDEALAAMADEPSYDAPVVEEEVFAAEEPAVESEVTSEESALDEVLEPSEVADDNVESAEEQAQAETT

-1490 YDAPVVEEDAF
+1490 YDAPVVEEEVF
-1501 ATEEPAVESEIT
+1501 AAEEPAVESEVT

-1520 EVLEPSEAATDNVES
+1520 DVLEPSEVATDNVEC

-1550 FDELELPVFGED
+1550 FDELD
-1562 EALVAMAD
+1562 
-1570 EPSYDAPLVEEE
+1570 
-1582 AFAAEE
+1582 
-1588 PAVESEVTSEESA
+1588 
-1601 LDDVLEPSEAATDNV
+1601 
-1616 ESAEEQV
+1616 
-1623 QAEITDDAFDV
+1623 
-1634 DELELPEFGEDE
+1634 LPEFGEDE

-1691 ELEEAPI
+1691 ELDEAPI

-1717 EESGELNTVNKLHIN
+1717 EESGELNTVNKPHIN

-1820 AEVTSD
+1820 AEATND

>member
-157 TRPVKVTPVTRP
+157 TRPVKVTP
-169 VKVTPATPA
+169 ATPA
-178 QAVSETVKVESQV
+178 QAVSETVKVEPQI

-865 PSEPVLPTEQLV
+865 PSEPVLPTELLA
-877 DLPVEEGETGDIDD
+877 DLPVEEGESGDIED

-905 AIDEVES
+905 AIDEIES

-918 EYEPTTQTETSEQ
+918 EYEPTTQTETAEQ

-936 HEIATTAPEL
+936 HEIATTTPEL

-969 PQIDSELHE
+969 PQSDLEQHE
-978 VDSDERIASTSL
+978 VDSDEHLASTPL
-990 ATEVTEEALDGH
+990 ATEVTEEALDEH
-1002 PDDAMLSELDDTQ
+1002 PDDAMLSELDATP

-1043 IEDAQELEAT
+1043 IEDAQELEAP

-1107 SLAGLAEAEST
+1107 SLAGLVEAEST

-1160 LDELALNEFGEDDE
+1160 LDELALNEFGENDE

-1218 PMLSEVELSES
+1218 PMLSEIELSES
-1229 ELATPPIDETE
+1229 ELVTPPIDETE

-1250 DLGSIEF
+1250 DLDDIEL

-1267 EDALSAMADGPS
+1267 EDALSAMADEPS

-1330 EEEVFAAEEPAVESD
+1330 EEEVFAAEEPAVESEV
-1345 ITSEESA
+1345 TSEESA
-1352 LDDVLEPSEVA
+1352 LDEVLEPSEVA

-1411 VVEEEVFAA
+1411 VVEEEVFAT

-1437 DVLEPSEV
+1437 EVLEPSEV

-1469 ELELP
+1469 ELDLPEFGEDEALVAIADEPSYDAPLVEEEAFTAEEPAVESEVTSEESALDDALEPSEVATDNVESAEEQAQAETMDDAFDLDEFELP

-1490 YDAPVVEEDAF
+1490 YDAP
-1501 ATEEPAVESEIT
+1501 
-1513 SDESALD
+1513 
-1520 EVLEPSEAATDNVES
+1520 
-1535 AEEQAQAETTDDAFD
+1535 
-1550 FDELELPVFGED
+1550 
-1562 EALVAMAD
+1562 
-1570 EPSYDAPLVEEE
+1570 LVEEE
-1582 AFAAEE
+1582 VFAAEE
-1588 PAVESEVTSEESA
+1588 PAVKSEVTSEESA
-1601 LDDVLEPSEAATDNV
+1601 LDDVLEPSEVATDNV
-1616 ESAEEQV
+1616 ESAENQA
-1623 QAEITDDAFDV
+1623 QAETTDDAFDF
-1634 DELELPEFGEDE
+1634 DELDLPEFGEDE

-1668 DFEIDDIELPEFGE
+1668 DFEIDELDLPEFGE

-1691 ELEEAPI
+1691 ELDEAPI

-1717 EESGELNTVNKLHIN
+1717 EESGELNTVNKPHIN

-1820 AEVTSD
+1820 AEATND

>member
-157 TRPVKVTPVTRP
+157 TRPVKVTP
-169 VKVTPATPA
+169 ATPA
-178 QAVSETVKVESQV
+178 QAVSETVKVEPQI

-547 VIDESELETPSS
+547 VIDESELETQSS

-599 LDELEALAGLSDDE
+599 LDELEALAGLTDDE

-706 SDKAQEGDAAEPFDF
+706 SDKAQEDDAAESFDF

-742 PAIEEGNTEG
+742 PAIEEVSAEV
-752 DLVDNTAIDDLL
+752 DSVDNTAIDELL
-764 DDVLPLEEASPKQD
+764 DDVLPLEEASPEQD
-778 EPTAEVEELV
+778 ELTAEVEELV
-788 ESIDSPMAGDEFE
+788 ESIDSPMADDEFE

-807 SHFVE
+807 SHFAE

-827 FPEDIEEASTAEA
+827 FPEDIEEVSTAEA
-840 ELDTDPQT
+840 ELNTDPQN
-848 LQESLEDST
+848 LQESLDDST
-857 EALLEEAA
+857 ESLLEEAA
-865 PSEPVLPTEQLV
+865 PSESVLPTELLA
-877 DLPVEEGETGDIDD
+877 DLPLEEGESGDADD
-891 IDAQDDQNDDWLQA
+891 IDAQDDQDDDWLQA

-918 EYEPTTQTETSEQ
+918 EYEPTTQTETAEQ

-1021 VDLVDDIAE
+1021 VDLIDDIAE

-1229 ELATPPIDETE
+1229 DLATPPIDETE

-1305 ELPEFGEEEAL
+1305 ELPEFGEDEAL
-1316 AAIADE
+1316 AAMADE
-1322 PSYDAPVV
+1322 PSYDAPVM
-1330 EEEVFAAEEPAVESD
+1330 EEDAFAAEEPAVESD
-1345 ITSEESA
+1345 ITSDDSA
-1352 LDDVLEPSEVA
+1352 LDEVLEPSEVA

-1535 AEEQAQAETTDDAFD
+1535 AEEQVQAEITDDAFD
-1550 FDELELPVFGED
+1550 VDELELPEFGED

-1616 ESAEEQV
+1616 ESAEEQA
-1623 QAEITDDAFDV
+1623 QAETTDDAFDF

-1668 DFEIDDIELPEFGE
+1668 DFEIDELDLPEFGE

-1691 ELEEAPI
+1691 ELDEAPI

-1717 EESGELNTVNKLHIN
+1717 EESGELNTVNKPHIN
-1732 PSSYEEQDA
+1732 PSSYEEQHA

-1785 SPDDEMAASAGM
+1785 SPDDEMAVSAGM

-1820 AEVTSD
+1820 AEATND

>member
-141 QDKLNATSRPI
+141 QDKLNATPRPI
-152 APTPV
+152 AP
-157 TRPVKVTPVTRP
+157 TPVTRP

-178 QAVSETVKVESQV
+178 QAVSETVKVEPPV
-191 DTTPVKTPDVPQV
+191 DTTPVKAPEVPQV

-358 LLFDDTMGDDEND
+358 LLFDDSMGEDEND

-493 SNLGDDDEVDEFD
+493 SNLGDDDEADEFD

-547 VIDESELETPSS
+547 VIDESELDTQSS

-599 LDELEALAGLSDDE
+599 LDELEALTGLSDDE

-630 DEEESLDE
+630 DEEESLDD

-680 SLEWPEEELA
+680 SLEWPEEELV

-706 SDKAQEGDAAEPFDF
+706 SDKAQEDDAAEPFDF

-742 PAIEEGNTEG
+742 PAIEEGNAEG

-778 EPTAEVEELV
+778 EPAAEVEELV
-788 ESIDSPMAGDEFE
+788 EAIDSPMAGDEFE

-827 FPEDIEEASTAEA
+827 FPEDIEEGSAAEA
-840 ELDTDPQT
+840 ELDTDPQP
-848 LQESLEDST
+848 LQESLDDSS

-865 PSEPVLPTEQLV
+865 PSEPVLPSSDPLA
-877 DLPVEEGETGDIDD
+877 DLPLEEGESGDADE
-891 IDAQDDQNDDWLQA
+891 IDAQDDQDDDWLQA

-912 PRQSID
+912 PLDSID
-918 EYEPTTQTETSEQ
+918 EHESTTQTETSEQ

-936 HEIATTAPEL
+936 HEIATTTPEL

-969 PQIDSELHE
+969 PHIDLEQHE
-978 VDSDERIASTSL
+978 VDSDEHLASTPL
-990 ATEVTEEALDGH
+990 ATEVTEEALDEH
-1002 PDDAMLSELDDTQ
+1002 PDDAMLSELDDTP

-1043 IEDAQELEAT
+1043 IEDAQALEAPS
-1053 ATEMPLEEPVHETPT
+1053 AEMPLEEPVLETPT
-1068 PNAVPNEFGTPV
+1068 PNAVPNEFGTPI

-1086 AETLFDGLVT
+1086 AETLFDGLAT
-1096 DSELPQAQQEE
+1096 DSELPQTQQEE
-1107 SLAGLAEAEST
+1107 SLAGLTEAEST
-1118 AEQDDSLDDLELL
+1118 AEQDDSLNDLELL
-1131 EFDEEDALEALAD
+1131 EFDEDDALEALAD
-1144 ESAQE
+1144 ESVQE
-1149 ANAVLGEDAIG
+1149 ANAVLGEDAIC
-1160 LDELALNEFGEDDE
+1160 LDELALTEFGEDDE
-1174 LAVLADEPGF
+1174 LSVLADEPGF

-1229 ELATPPIDETE
+1229 DLATPPIDETE

-1250 DLGSIEF
+1250 DLDDIEF
-1257 DESELPEFGE
+1257 DENELPEFGE
-1267 EDALSAMADGPS
+1267 EDALSAMADEPS

-1290 EGEIDLADEVEFDEL
+1290 EGEIDLADEV
-1305 ELPEFGEEEAL
+1305 
-1316 AAIADE
+1316 
-1322 PSYDAPVV
+1322 
-1330 EEEVFAAEEPAVESD
+1330 
-1345 ITSEESA
+1345 
-1352 LDDVLEPSEVA
+1352 
-1363 TDNVES
+1363 
-1369 AEEQAQAETTDDVFD
+1369 D

-1402 ADEPSYDAP
+1402 ADEPSYEAP
-1411 VVEEEVFAA
+1411 VVEEDAFAA

-1427 EVTSEESALD
+1427 EITSEESTLD
-1437 DVLEPSEV
+1437 DVLEPSE
-1445 ADDNV
+1445 AATDNAK
-1450 ESAEEQAQAETT
+1450 SAEEQVQAETT
-1462 DDAFDFD
+1462 DDAFDVD

-1501 ATEEPAVESEIT
+1501 AAEEPAVESEITIDESALDDVVEPSEAETDNVESAEEQAQTETTDDAFDVDELDLPEFGEDEALAAMADEPSYDAPVVEEDAFAAEEPAVESEIT

-1520 EVLEPSEAATDNVES
+1520 DVVEPSEAETDNAES
-1535 AEEQAQAETTDDAFD
+1535 AEEQVQAETTDDAFD
-1550 FDELELPVFGED
+1550 VDELDLPEFGED
-1562 EALVAMAD
+1562 EALAAMAD
-1570 EPSYDAPLVEEE
+1570 EPSYDAPVVEEE
-1582 AFAAEE
+1582 AFATEE
-1588 PAVESEVTSEESA
+1588 PTVESETTSDESA

-1616 ESAEEQV
+1616 ESAEEQAQV
-1623 QAEITDDAFDV
+1623 ETTDDAFDF

-1691 ELEEAPI
+1691 ELDEAPI

-1717 EESGELNTVNKLHIN
+1717 EESGELNTVNKPHIN

-1770 HLLSEDA
+1770 DLLSEEA

-1811 GFKLPDNPS
+1811 GFKLPDTPS

-1826 VPAEE
+1826 VPADE

-1908 ENAEASGKLDL
+1908 ENAEAAGKLDL

-1938 AIVYGDDDVRREA
+1938 AIVYGDDVVRREA

>member
-141 QDKLNATSRPI
+141 QDKLNATPRPI

-157 TRPVKVTPVTRP
+157 TRPVKVTP
-169 VKVTPATPA
+169 ATPV
-178 QAVSETVKVESQV
+178 QAVSETVKVEPQV
-191 DTTPVKTPDVPQV
+191 DTTPVKTPEVPQV

-358 LLFDDTMGDDEND
+358 LLFDDSMGEDEND

-493 SNLGDDDEVDEFD
+493 SNLGDDDEADEFD

-547 VIDESELETPSS
+547 VIDESELDTQSS

-566 LESGADDTQDD
+566 LESDADDTQDD

-680 SLEWPEEELA
+680 SLEWPVEELA

-706 SDKAQEGDAAEPFDF
+706 SDKAQEDDAAEPFDF

-742 PAIEEGNTEG
+742 PAIEEGNAEG
-752 DLVDNTAIDDLL
+752 DLVDNSAIDDLL

-778 EPTAEVEELV
+778 EPAAEVEELV
-788 ESIDSPMAGDEFE
+788 EAIDSSMAGDEFE

-827 FPEDIEEASTAEA
+827 FPEDIEEGSNAEA
-840 ELDTDPQT
+840 ELDTDPQS
-848 LQESLEDST
+848 LQESLDDSS

-865 PSEPVLPTEQLV
+865 PSEPVLPSDPLA
-877 DLPVEEGETGDIDD
+877 DLPLEEGETSDVDD
-891 IDAQDDQNDDWLQA
+891 IDAQDDQDDDWLQA

-912 PRQSID
+912 PLDSID
-918 EYEPTTQTETSEQ
+918 EHESTTQTETSEQ

-936 HEIATTAPEL
+936 HEIATTTPEL

-969 PQIDSELHE
+969 PHIDLEQHE
-978 VDSDERIASTSL
+978 VDSDEHLASTPL
-990 ATEVTEEALDGH
+990 ATEVTEEALDEH
-1002 PDDAMLSELDDTQ
+1002 PDDTMLSKLDDTP

-1043 IEDAQELEAT
+1043 IEDAQALEAPS
-1053 ATEMPLEEPVHETPT
+1053 AEMPLEEPVHETPT
-1068 PNAVPNEFGTPV
+1068 PNAVANEFGTPI

-1086 AETLFDGLVT
+1086 AETLFDGLAT
-1096 DSELPQAQQEE
+1096 DSELPQTQQEE
-1107 SLAGLAEAEST
+1107 SLAGLTEAEST

-1131 EFDEEDALEALAD
+1131 EFDEDDALEALAD
-1144 ESAQE
+1144 ESLQE

-1160 LDELALNEFGEDDE
+1160 LDELALTEFGEDDE
-1174 LAVLADEPGF
+1174 LSVLADEPGF

-1229 ELATPPIDETE
+1229 DLATPPIDETE

-1250 DLGSIEF
+1250 DLDDIEF
-1257 DESELPEFGE
+1257 DENELPEFGE
-1267 EDALSAMADGPS
+1267 EDALSAMADEPS

-1290 EGEIDLADEVEFDEL
+1290 EGEIDLADEV
-1305 ELPEFGEEEAL
+1305 
-1316 AAIADE
+1316 
-1322 PSYDAPVV
+1322 
-1330 EEEVFAAEEPAVESD
+1330 
-1345 ITSEESA
+1345 
-1352 LDDVLEPSEVA
+1352 
-1363 TDNVES
+1363 
-1369 AEEQAQAETTDDVFD
+1369 D
-1384 FDELEL
+1384 FDELDL

-1411 VVEEEVFAA
+1411 VVEEDAFAA

-1427 EVTSEESALD
+1427 EITSEESALD
-1437 DVLEPSEV
+1437 EVLEPSE
-1445 ADDNV
+1445 AATDNV
-1450 ESAEEQAQAETT
+1450 ESAEEQAQAETK
-1462 DDAFDFD
+1462 DDAFDVD

-1513 SDESALD
+1513 S
-1520 EVLEPSEAATDNVES
+1520 
-1535 AEEQAQAETTDDAFD
+1535 
-1550 FDELELPVFGED
+1550 
-1562 EALVAMAD
+1562 
-1570 EPSYDAPLVEEE
+1570 
-1582 AFAAEE
+1582 
-1588 PAVESEVTSEESA
+1588 EESA

-1623 QAEITDDAFDV
+1623 QAEITDDAFDFDELELPEFGEDEALAAMADELSFDAPV
-1634 DELELPEFGEDE
+1634 VEEEAFTTEEPAVESEITSDESALDDVLEPSKAATDNAESAEEQAQVETTDDAFDFDELELPEFGEDEALAAMADEPSYDAPVVEEEAFATGEPAVESEITSEESALDDVLEPSKAATDNVESAEDQAQAETTDDAFDLDELELPEFGEDE

-1691 ELEEAPI
+1691 ELDEAPI

-1717 EESGELNTVNKLHIN
+1717 EESGELNTVNKPHIN

-1770 HLLSEDA
+1770 DLLSEEA

-1826 VPAEE
+1826 VPADE

-1908 ENAEASGKLDL
+1908 ENAEAAGKLDL

-1938 AIVYGDDDVRREA
+1938 AIVYGDDVVRREA

>member
-103 FENQNIHSLVPG
+103 FENQNIHSLVSG

-141 QDKLNATSRPI
+141 QDKLNTTPRPI
-152 APTPV
+152 AP
-157 TRPVKVTPVTRP
+157 TPVTRP

-178 QAVSETVKVESQV
+178 QAVSETVKVEPQI
-191 DTTPVKTPDVPQV
+191 DTTSVKAPEVPQV

-358 LLFDDTMGDDEND
+358 LLFDDSMGEDEND

-493 SNLGDDDEVDEFD
+493 SNLGDDDEADEFD

-547 VIDESELETPSS
+547 VIDESELDTQSS

-630 DEEESLDE
+630 DEEESLDD

-680 SLEWPEEELA
+680 SLEWPDEELV

-706 SDKAQEGDAAEPFDF
+706 SDKAQEDDAAEPFDF

-742 PAIEEGNTEG
+742 PAIEEGNAEG

-778 EPTAEVEELV
+778 EPAAEVEELV
-788 ESIDSPMAGDEFE
+788 EAIDSPMAGDEFE

-827 FPEDIEEASTAEA
+827 FPEDIEEGTAAEV
-840 ELDTDPQT
+840 ELDTEPQP
-848 LQESLEDST
+848 LQESLDDSS

-865 PSEPVLPTEQLV
+865 PSEPVLPSDPLA
-877 DLPVEEGETGDIDD
+877 DLPLEEGESGDVDD
-891 IDAQDDQNDDWLQA
+891 IDAQDDQDDDWLQA

-912 PRQSID
+912 PLDSID
-918 EYEPTTQTETSEQ
+918 EYQSTTQTETAEQ

-936 HEIATTAPEL
+936 HEIATTTPEL

-969 PQIDSELHE
+969 PHIDLEQHE
-978 VDSDERIASTSL
+978 VDSDEHLASTPL
-990 ATEVTEEALDGH
+990 ATEVTEEALDEH
-1002 PDDAMLSELDDTQ
+1002 PDDTMLSELDDTP

-1043 IEDAQELEAT
+1043 IEDAQALEAPS
-1053 ATEMPLEEPVHETPT
+1053 AEMPLEEPVLETPT
-1068 PNAVPNEFGTPV
+1068 PNAVPNEFGTPI

-1086 AETLFDGLVT
+1086 AETLFDGLAT
-1096 DSELPQAQQEE
+1096 DSELPQTQQEE

-1131 EFDEEDALEALAD
+1131 EFDEDDALEALAD
-1144 ESAQE
+1144 ESVQE

-1160 LDELALNEFGEDDE
+1160 LDELALTEFGEDDE

-1229 ELATPPIDETE
+1229 DLATPPIDETE

-1250 DLGSIEF
+1250 DLDDIEF
-1257 DESELPEFGE
+1257 DENELPEFGE
-1267 EDALSAMADGPS
+1267 EDALSAMADEPS
-1279 LADFELDEPVE
+1279 LADFELDEPVA
-1290 EGEIDLADEVEFDEL
+1290 EGEIDLADEV
-1305 ELPEFGEEEAL
+1305 
-1316 AAIADE
+1316 
-1322 PSYDAPVV
+1322 
-1330 EEEVFAAEEPAVESD
+1330 
-1345 ITSEESA
+1345 
-1352 LDDVLEPSEVA
+1352 
-1363 TDNVES
+1363 
-1369 AEEQAQAETTDDVFD
+1369 D

-1411 VVEEEVFAA
+1411 VVEEEAFAA
-1420 EEPAVES
+1420 EKPTVES
-1427 EVTSEESALD
+1427 EITSDESALDDVLEPTEAATDNVESAEDQAQAETTDDAFDVDELELPEFGEDEALAAMADEPSYDAPVVEEDAFAAEDPVVESEITSDEPALDDVLEPSEAATDNAKSAEEQVQAETTDDAFDVDELELPEFGEDEALAAMADEPSYDAPVVEEEAFATEEPVVESEITSDESALD
-1437 DVLEPSEV
+1437 DVLEPSK
-1445 ADDNV
+1445 AATDNA
-1450 ESAEEQAQAETT
+1450 ESAEEQAQVETT

-1490 YDAPVVEEDAF
+1490 YDAPVVEEDAL
-1501 ATEEPAVESEIT
+1501 ATEELAVESEIT
-1513 SDESALD
+1513 SEESALD
-1520 EVLEPSEAATDNVES
+1520 EVLEPSKAATDNAES

-1550 FDELELPVFGED
+1550 L
-1562 EALVAMAD
+1562 
-1570 EPSYDAPLVEEE
+1570 
-1582 AFAAEE
+1582 
-1588 PAVESEVTSEESA
+1588 
-1601 LDDVLEPSEAATDNV
+1601 
-1616 ESAEEQV
+1616 
-1623 QAEITDDAFDV
+1623 

-1691 ELEEAPI
+1691 ELDEAPI

-1717 EESGELNTVNKLHIN
+1717 EESGELNTVNKPHIN

-1770 HLLSEDA
+1770 DLLSEEA

-1826 VPAEE
+1826 VPADE

-1908 ENAEASGKLDL
+1908 ENAEAAGKLDL

-1938 AIVYGDDDVRREA
+1938 AIVYGDDVVRREA

>member
-157 TRPVKVTPVTRP
+157 TRPVKVTP
-169 VKVTPATPA
+169 ATPA
-178 QAVSETVKVESQV
+178 QAVSETVKVESPV
-191 DTTPVKTPDVPQV
+191 DTTPVKAPDVPQV

-547 VIDESELETPSS
+547 VIDESELETQSS

-599 LDELEALAGLSDDE
+599 LDELEALAGLTDDE

-706 SDKAQEGDAAEPFDF
+706 SDKAQEDDAAESFDF

-742 PAIEEGNTEG
+742 PAIEEVSAEV
-752 DLVDNTAIDDLL
+752 DSVDNTAIDELL
-764 DDVLPLEEASPKQD
+764 DDVLPLEEASPEQD
-778 EPTAEVEELV
+778 ELTAEVEELV
-788 ESIDSPMAGDEFE
+788 ESIDSPMADDEFE

-807 SHFVE
+807 SHFAE

-827 FPEDIEEASTAEA
+827 FPEDIEEVSTAEA
-840 ELDTDPQT
+840 ELNTDPQN
-848 LQESLEDST
+848 LQESLDDST
-857 EALLEEAA
+857 ESLLEEAA
-865 PSEPVLPTEQLV
+865 PSESVLPTELLA
-877 DLPVEEGETGDIDD
+877 DLPLEEGESGDADD
-891 IDAQDDQNDDWLQA
+891 IDAQDDQDDDWLQA

-918 EYEPTTQTETSEQ
+918 EYEPTTQTETAEQ

-1021 VDLVDDIAE
+1021 VDLIDDIAE

-1229 ELATPPIDETE
+1229 DLATPPIDETE

-1305 ELPEFGEEEAL
+1305 ELPEFGEDEAL
-1316 AAIADE
+1316 AAMADE
-1322 PSYDAPVV
+1322 PSYDAPVM
-1330 EEEVFAAEEPAVESD
+1330 EEDAFAAEEPAVESD
-1345 ITSEESA
+1345 ITSDDSA
-1352 LDDVLEPSEVA
+1352 LDEVLEPSEVA

-1668 DFEIDDIELPEFGE
+1668 DFEIDELDLPEFGE

-1717 EESGELNTVNKLHIN
+1717 EESGELNTVNKPHIN

-1755 EEEVLHS
+1755 EDEVLHS

-1770 HLLSEDA
+1770 DLLSEDA

>member
-103 FENQNIHSLVPG
+103 FENQNIHSLVSG

-141 QDKLNATSRPI
+141 QDKLNATPRPI

-157 TRPVKVTPVTRP
+157 TRPVKVTP
-169 VKVTPATPA
+169 AIPA
-178 QAVSETVKVESQV
+178 QAVSETVKVEPQV
-191 DTTPVKTPDVPQV
+191 DTTPVKTPEVPQV

-358 LLFDDTMGDDEND
+358 LLFDDSMGEDDND

-471 SDEPTEDLGDSA
+471 SDELTEDLGDSA

-493 SNLGDDDEVDEFD
+493 SNLGDDDEADEFD

-547 VIDESELETPSS
+547 VIDESELDTQSS

-630 DEEESLDE
+630 DEEESLDD

-706 SDKAQEGDAAEPFDF
+706 NDKAQEDDAAEPFDF

-742 PAIEEGNTEG
+742 PAIEEGNAESG
-752 DLVDNTAIDDLL
+752 LVDNTAIDDLL

-778 EPTAEVEELV
+778 EPAAEVEELV
-788 ESIDSPMAGDEFE
+788 EAIDSPMAGDEFE

-827 FPEDIEEASTAEA
+827 FPEDIEEGTAAEA
-840 ELDTDPQT
+840 ELDTDPQP
-848 LQESLEDST
+848 LQESLDDSS

-865 PSEPVLPTEQLV
+865 PSEPVLPSDPLA
-877 DLPVEEGETGDIDD
+877 DLPLEEGESGDADD
-891 IDAQDDQNDDWLQA
+891 IDAQDDQDDDWLQA

-912 PRQSID
+912 PLDSID
-918 EYEPTTQTETSEQ
+918 EYQSTTQTETAEQ

-936 HEIATTAPEL
+936 HEIATTTPEL

-951 QEPQEEDWLQ
+951 LEPQEEDWLQ

-969 PQIDSELHE
+969 PHIDLEQHE
-978 VDSDERIASTSL
+978 VDSDEHLASTPL
-990 ATEVTEEALDGH
+990 ATEVTEDALDEH
-1002 PDDAMLSELDDTQ
+1002 PDDAMLSELDDPQ
-1015 AQDDEL
+1015 VQDDEL

-1030 PVSTDAEALLAQD
+1030 PVSTDAEALLKQD
-1043 IEDAQELEAT
+1043 IEDAQALEAPS
-1053 ATEMPLEEPVHETPT
+1053 AEMPLEEPVLETPT
-1068 PNAVPNEFGTPV
+1068 PNAVPNEFGTPI

-1086 AETLFDGLVT
+1086 AETLFDGLAT
-1096 DSELPQAQQEE
+1096 DSELPQTQQEE

-1131 EFDEEDALEALAD
+1131 EFDEDDALEALAD
-1144 ESAQE
+1144 ESVQE

-1160 LDELALNEFGEDDE
+1160 LDELALTEFGEDDE

-1229 ELATPPIDETE
+1229 DLATPPIDETE

-1250 DLGSIEF
+1250 DLDDIEF
-1257 DESELPEFGE
+1257 DENELPEFGE
-1267 EDALSAMADGPS
+1267 EDALSAMADEPS
-1279 LADFELDEPVE
+1279 LADFELDEPVA
-1290 EGEIDLADEVEFDEL
+1290 EGEIDLADEV
-1305 ELPEFGEEEAL
+1305 
-1316 AAIADE
+1316 
-1322 PSYDAPVV
+1322 
-1330 EEEVFAAEEPAVESD
+1330 
-1345 ITSEESA
+1345 
-1352 LDDVLEPSEVA
+1352 
-1363 TDNVES
+1363 
-1369 AEEQAQAETTDDVFD
+1369 D

-1402 ADEPSYDAP
+1402 ADEPSYEAP
-1411 VVEEEVFAA
+1411 VVEEDAFAA
-1420 EEPAVES
+1420 EEPAVEF
-1427 EVTSEESALD
+1427 EITSDESALD
-1437 DVLEPSEV
+1437 EVLEPSK
-1445 ADDNV
+1445 AATDNV
-1450 ESAEEQAQAETT
+1450 ESAEEQAQVETT

-1490 YDAPVVEEDAF
+1490 YDAPVVEEEAF
-1501 ATEEPAVESEIT
+1501 AAEEPAVESEIT

-1520 EVLEPSEAATDNVES
+1520 DVLEPSKAATDNVES
-1535 AEEQAQAETTDDAFD
+1535 AEEQAQVESTDDAFD
-1550 FDELELPVFGED
+1550 VDELELPEFGED
-1562 EALVAMAD
+1562 EALAAMVD
-1570 EPSYDAPLVEEE
+1570 EPSYDAPVVEEE

-1588 PAVESEVTSEESA
+1588 PAVEFEITSDESA
-1601 LDDVLEPSEAATDNV
+1601 LDDVFEPSKAATDNV
-1616 ESAEEQV
+1616 ESAEEQAQV
-1623 QAEITDDAFDV
+1623 ETTDDAFDF

-1691 ELEEAPI
+1691 ELDEAPI

-1717 EESGELNTVNKLHIN
+1717 EESGELNTVNKPHIN

-1770 HLLSEDA
+1770 DLLSEEA

-1826 VPAEE
+1826 VPADE

-1908 ENAEASGKLDL
+1908 ENAEAAGKLDL

-1938 AIVYGDDDVRREA
+1938 AIVYGDDVVRREA